1 MPLNLEIL
9 MKNLVRRTSSFT
21 REQGKKLIKEAYI
34 KDVKGKSIDGVY
46 HIYGRVLN
54 EDKNW
59 DYDTHLKINMKNNEI
74 IGVNCSCETFKEN
87 SKQVKN
93 YMCKHIS
100 ATGDAFYSLAK
111 KKIASKKPMIKVE
124 NRLVKENEKNNEQ
137 QEKRF
142 LSLDISIKHMVKE
155 GIQFF
160 NCEFRIGVGN
170 SNLILD
176 LKDFLYKN
184 SLKKPLKFNDSFTY
198 NPLKDDFL
206 KEDKRILQFIG
217 ANSDK
222 INGRYLRLR
231 QNSLKDFLKLI
242 DEKKK
247 INFNFNS
254 INYEVKVRKENVPV
268 ALTLKEGKEGFIL
281 SHHKKFPVILNNTGD
296 VMFFDRN
303 LYLPRKRQ
311 LEYYIPIHK
320 LFLKNNTITYKKT
333 LENLKNL
340 LEELKNISKNIVLD
354 ENVKIF
360 KEKLMKTTFYF
371 YENKG
376 EIYCNVKID
385 YCGYIIDL
393 IRDEKDN
400 SFLRDLK
407 SEKYIEF
414 QLERFKFIKREE
426 DFCFIGDEEAM
437 YDFFS
442 KGLKKIKEHGD
453 VILSKELQEFKVI
466 DSSLIS
472 SELSE
477 LINFYKLKF
486 DFGDFNIQELRESID
501 AMKNGKRFYKT
512 KKTYLDLEEP
522 GIIHFLNLLED
533 LGLDNISN
541 NEINIDKSKVLY
553 IQEKLKD
560 RNLSFIKGGKVLQEI
575 VNKLLNKEFKRKLVP
590 KALNAELRSY
600 QKEGFKWINEIT
612 DLGFG
617 GVLADDMGLGK
628 TLQIIAFLLSQKK
641 SKSIV
646 VVPTSVIYNWM
657 DEFEKFAP
665 SLRIGLVHG
674 SKTRRDKVLND
685 FKRSLGI
692 KLDYMDTFEGLDL
705 DEEENINNSK
715 EGKNKSNDKNKTKKS
730 SKSYERYDILL
741 TTYGTLKNDEEAY
754 DNLSFDYCIIDEA
767 QNIKNPSAQATLSVK
782 KIKSR
787 CNIALTGTPIENNL
801 MELWSIFDFVMP
813 GYLFT
818 KERFRERFILDENNL
833 DELKSLITPFILRR
847 LKEDVL
853 SELPEKLEK
862 KYLVEMKGKQ
872 KQIYNSYVKAIKT
885 KLNESKI
892 SGKIGNE
899 KINLF
904 AYLTKLREIC
914 LDPSIVIPEY
924 NGGSGKLIV
933 VKEIVKDASES
944 GKKILLF
951 SQFTSVL
958 KKIEDDFKREGI
970 SHLYLDGGTSAK
982 ERVERVKKFNED
994 ESIKVFLISLKAG
1007 GVGLNLTSASVVI
1020 HFDPWWNPAVEDQA
1034 TDRAHRFGQENRVE
1048 VIKLVAKDT
1057 IEEKIVLMQEDKREL
1072 IQSLM
1077 DGKTMDGKG
1086 LKRLTE
1092 EEIAKLFE

>member
-1 MPLNLEIL
+1 MQ
-9 MKNLVRRTSSFT
+9 KN
-21 REQGKKLIKEAYI
+21 KL
-34 KDVKGKSIDGVY
+34 KS
-46 HIYGRVLN
+46 
-54 EDKNW
+54 
-59 DYDTHLKINMKNNEI
+59 NN
-74 IGVNCSCETFKEN
+74 
-87 SKQVKN
+87 
-93 YMCKHIS
+93 
-100 ATGDAFYSLAK
+100 
-111 KKIASKKPMIKVE
+111 KPK
-124 NRLVKENEKNNEQ
+124 LVKEKNEEHKG

-142 LSLDISIKHMVKE
+142 LSLDINIKHMVKE
-155 GIQFF
+155 GITLF
-160 NCEFRIGVGN
+160 NCEFRIGAGN
-170 SNLILD
+170 LNLILD

-184 SLKKPLKFNDSFTY
+184 SLKKPLKFNDGFTY
-198 NPLKDDFL
+198 NPLKDEFL
-206 KEDKRILQFIG
+206 DEDKRVLQFVASHKDMI
-217 ANSDK
+217 S
-222 INGRYLRLR
+222 GRYLRLK
-231 QNSLKDFLKLI
+231 QNNLKDFLKLI

-254 INYEVKVRKENVPV
+254 INYEVKVKKENVPV

-281 SHHKKFPVILNNTGD
+281 NHHKKFPIILNNSGD

-320 LFLKNNTITYKKT
+320 LFLKNNTITYKKN
-333 LENLKNL
+333 LENLRSL

-354 ENVKIF
+354 ENIRVF
-360 KEKLMKTTFYF
+360 KEKLMKTTFNLYK
-371 YENKG
+371 NK
-376 EIYCNVKID
+376 EKIYCNVKID

-426 DFCFIGDEEAM
+426 DFCFIGSEEEI
-437 YDFFS
+437 YELFS
-442 KGLKKIKEHGD
+442 KGIKRLRELGEVLLSEELK
-453 VILSKELQEFKVI
+453 EFKVL

-472 SELSE
+472 SELKE
-477 LINFYKLKF
+477 LSNFYKLKF
-486 DFGDFNIQELRESID
+486 DFGDFELRELRESIE
-501 AMKNGKRFYKT
+501 AMKRGDRFYRT
-512 KKTYLDLEEP
+512 KKVYLDLEDP
-522 GIIHFLNLLED
+522 GIVNFLNLLDD
-533 LGLDNISN
+533 LGLENIKDN
-541 NEINIDKSKVLY
+541 EVYIDKSKVLY

-560 RNLSFIKGGKVLQEI
+560 RTLSFIKGGNVLQEI
-575 VNKLLNKEFKRKLVP
+575 VGKLLNKEFKRKLVP
-590 KALNAELRSY
+590 KALNAELRPY

-665 SLRIGLVHG
+665 SIRIGLVHG
-674 SKTRRDKVLND
+674 SKSKRDKVLRD
-685 FKRSLGI
+685 FKRGLGI
-692 KLDYMDTFEGLDL
+692 KI
-705 DEEENINNSK
+705 EEENLK
-715 EGKNKSNDKNKTKKS
+715 E
-730 SKSYERYDILL
+730 KSYEKYDVLL
-741 TTYGTLKNDEEAY
+741 TTYGTLKNDEKAY
-754 DNLSFDYCIIDEA
+754 ENLSFDYCIIDEA

-782 KIKSR
+782 NIKSR

-818 KERFRERFILDENNL
+818 KDRFRERFILDESNL
-833 DELKSLITPFILRR
+833 SELKYLITPFILRR
-847 LKEDVL
+847 LKEEVL

-872 KQIYNSYVKAIKT
+872 KQLYSFYVKAIKNQ
-885 KLNESKI
+885 LNENKSSEK
-892 SGKIGNE
+892 SGRD

-914 LDPSIVIPEY
+914 LDPSIVVPDY
-924 NGGSGKLIV
+924 KGGSSKLTV
-933 VKEIVKDASES
+933 VREIVKDASES

-958 KKIEDDFKREGI
+958 QKIEEDFKKEDI
-970 SHLYLDGGTSAK
+970 SYLYLDGGTSAK
-982 ERVERVKKFNED
+982 DRVERVKKFNED
-994 ESIKVFLISLKAG
+994 SNIKVFLISLKAG

-1020 HFDPWWNPAVEDQA
+1020 HFDPWWNPSVEDQA
-1034 TDRAHRFGQENRVE
+1034 TDRVHRFGQENKVE

-1092 EEIAKLFE
+1092 EEISKLFE

>member
-1 MPLNLEIL
+1 MNLDIL

-21 REQGKKLIKEAYI
+21 REQGKKLIKEAYV
-34 KDVKGKSIDGVY
+34 KDVRGKSIDGIY
-46 HIYGRVLN
+46 HIYGSVLN
-54 EDKNW
+54 DDKNW
-59 DYDTHLKINMKNNEI
+59 DYNTHIKINMKNSDI
-74 IGVNCSCETFKEN
+74 VGTNCSCETFKEN
-87 SKQVKN
+87 SKHIKN
-93 YMCKHIS
+93 YVCKHIS
-100 ATGDAFYSLAK
+100 ATNDVFYSLAK
-111 KKIASKKPMIKVE
+111 KKMQNNKLKSNNKTQ
-124 NRLVKENEKNNEQ
+124 LVKEKNEEHKG

-142 LSLDISIKHMVKE
+142 LSLDINIKHMVKE
-155 GIQFF
+155 GITLF
-160 NCEFRIGVGN
+160 NCEFRIGAGN
-170 SNLILD
+170 LNLILD

-184 SLKKPLKFNDSFTY
+184 SLKKPLKFNDGFTY
-198 NPLKDDFL
+198 NPLKDEFL
-206 KEDKRILQFIG
+206 EEDKRVLQFVASHKDMI
-217 ANSDK
+217 S
-222 INGRYLRLR
+222 GRYLRIK
-231 QNSLKDFLKLI
+231 QNNLKDFLKLV

-254 INYEVKVRKENVPV
+254 INYEVKVKKENVPV
-268 ALTLKEGKEGFIL
+268 ALTLKEGKEGFVL
-281 SHHKKFPVILNNTGD
+281 SHHKKFPVLLNNLGD

-320 LFLKNNTITYKKT
+320 LFLKNNTITYKKS
-333 LENLKNL
+333 LESLRNL

-354 ENVKIF
+354 ENVRVF
-360 KEKLMKTTFYF
+360 KEKLMKTTFNLYKT
-371 YENKG
+371 EEK
-376 EIYCNVKID
+376 IYCNVKID

-426 DFCFIGDEEAM
+426 DFCFIGNEEEM
-437 YDFFS
+437 YELLS
-442 KGLKKIKEHGD
+442 KGIKRLREFGEVLLSEELK
-453 VILSKELQEFKVI
+453 EFKVL

-472 SELSE
+472 SELIE
-477 LINFYKLKF
+477 LSNFYKLKF
-486 DFGDFNIQELRESID
+486 DFGDFELRELRESIE
-501 AMKNGKRFYKT
+501 AMKKGDRFYRT
-512 KKTYLDLEEP
+512 KKVYLDLEDP
-522 GIIHFLNLLED
+522 GIINFLNLLED
-533 LGLDNISN
+533 LGLKNIKDN
-541 NEINIDKSKVLY
+541 EVYIDKSKVLY

-560 RNLSFIKGGKVLQEI
+560 RNLSFIKGGNVLQEI
-575 VNKLLNKEFKRKLVP
+575 VGKLLNKEFKRKLVP
-590 KALNAELRSY
+590 KALNAELRPY

-665 SLRIGLVHG
+665 SIRIGLVHG
-674 SKTRRDKVLND
+674 SKSKRDKVLRD
-685 FKRSLGI
+685 FKRGLGI
-692 KLDYMDTFEGLDL
+692 KI
-705 DEEENINNSK
+705 EEENLK
-715 EGKNKSNDKNKTKKS
+715 E
-730 SKSYERYDILL
+730 KSYEKYDVLL
-741 TTYGTLKNDEEAY
+741 TTYGTLKNDEKAY
-754 DNLSFDYCIIDEA
+754 ENLSFDYCIIDEA
-767 QNIKNPSAQATLSVK
+767 QNIKNPVAQATLSVK
-782 KIKSR
+782 NIKSR

-818 KERFRERFILDENNL
+818 KDRFRERFILDESNL
-833 DELKSLITPFILRR
+833 SELKSLITPFILRR

-872 KQIYNSYVKAIKT
+872 KQLYSFYVKAIKNQ
-885 KLNESKI
+885 LNENKSSEK
-892 SGKIGNE
+892 SGRD

-914 LDPSIVIPEY
+914 LDPSLVVPDY
-924 NGGSGKLIV
+924 TGGSSKLTVI
-933 VKEIVKDASES
+933 KEIVKDASES

-958 KKIEDDFKREGI
+958 QKIEEDFKKEDI
-970 SHLYLDGGTSAK
+970 SYLYLDGGTSAK
-982 ERVERVKKFNED
+982 DRVERVKKFNED
-994 ESIKVFLISLKAG
+994 SNIKVFLISLKAG
-1007 GVGLNLTSASVVI
+1007 GVGLNLTSASMVI

-1034 TDRAHRFGQENRVE
+1034 TDRAHRFGQENKVE

-1092 EEIAKLFE
+1092 EEISKLFE

>member
-1 MPLNLEIL
+1 MPLNLDIF

-21 REQGKKLIKEAYI
+21 REQGKKLIKEAYV
-34 KDVKGKSIDGVY
+34 KDVKGKCIDGIY
-46 HIYGRVLN
+46 HIYGSVLN
-54 EDKNW
+54 DDKNW
-59 DYDTHLKINMKNNEI
+59 DYNTHIKINMQNSDI
-74 IGVNCSCETFKEN
+74 IGTNCSCETFKEN
-87 SKQVKN
+87 SKHIKN
-93 YMCKHIS
+93 YVCKHIS
-100 ATGDAFYSLAK
+100 ATNDVFYSLAK
-111 KKIASKKPMIKVE
+111 KKMQKNKLKSNNKPK
-124 NRLVKENEKNNEQ
+124 LVKEKNEEHKGK
-137 QEKRF
+137 EKRF
-142 LSLDISIKHMVKE
+142 LSLDINIKHMVKE
-155 GIQFF
+155 GITLF
-160 NCEFRIGVGN
+160 NCEFRIGTGN
-170 SNLILD
+170 LNLILD

-184 SLKKPLKFNDSFTY
+184 SLKKPLKFNDGFTY
-198 NPLKDDFL
+198 NPLKDEFL
-206 KEDKRILQFIG
+206 DEDKRVLQFVASHKDVVI
-217 ANSDK
+217 
-222 INGRYLRLR
+222 GRYLRLK
-231 QNSLKDFLKLI
+231 QNNLKDFLKLV

-254 INYEVKVRKENVPV
+254 INYEVKVKKENVPV
-268 ALTLKEGKEGFIL
+268 ALTLKEGKEGFVL
-281 SHHKKFPVILNNTGD
+281 SHHKKFPVILNNSGD

-320 LFLKNNTITYKKT
+320 LFLKNNTITYKKS
-333 LENLKNL
+333 LENLRSL

-354 ENVKIF
+354 ENIRVF
-360 KEKLMKTTFYF
+360 KEKLMKTTFNLYKT
-371 YENKG
+371 KG
-376 EIYCNVKID
+376 RIYCNVKID

-426 DFCFIGDEEAM
+426 DFCFIGSEEEM
-437 YDFFS
+437 YELFS
-442 KGLKKIKEHGD
+442 KGIKRLRELGEVLLSEELK
-453 VILSKELQEFKVI
+453 EFKVL

-472 SELSE
+472 SELKE
-477 LINFYKLKF
+477 LSNFYKLKF
-486 DFGDFNIQELRESID
+486 DFGDFELRELRESID
-501 AMKNGKRFYKT
+501 AMKRGDRFYRT
-512 KKTYLDLEEP
+512 KKVYLDLEDP
-522 GIIHFLNLLED
+522 GIVNFLNLLDD
-533 LGLDNISN
+533 LGLENINDN
-541 NEINIDKSKVLY
+541 EVYIDKSKVLY

-560 RNLSFIKGGKVLQEI
+560 RNLSFIKGGNVLQEI
-575 VNKLLNKEFKRKLVP
+575 VGKLLNKEFKRKLVP
-590 KALNAELRSY
+590 KALNAELRPY

-665 SLRIGLVHG
+665 SIRIGLVHG
-674 SKTRRDKVLND
+674 SKSKRDKVLRE
-685 FKRSLGI
+685 FKRGLGI
-692 KLDYMDTFEGLDL
+692 KL
-705 DEEENINNSK
+705 EEDNLK
-715 EGKNKSNDKNKTKKS
+715 E
-730 SKSYERYDILL
+730 KSYEKYDVLL
-741 TTYGTLKNDEEAY
+741 TTYGTLKNDEKAY
-754 DNLSFDYCIIDEA
+754 ENLSFDYCIIDEA
-767 QNIKNPSAQATLSVK
+767 QNIKNPAAQATLSVK
-782 KIKSR
+782 NIKSR

-818 KERFRERFILDENNL
+818 KERFRERFILDESNL
-833 DELKSLITPFILRR
+833 SELKYLITPFILRR

-872 KQIYNSYVKAIKT
+872 KQLYSFYVKAIKNQ
-885 KLNESKI
+885 LNENKSSEK
-892 SGKIGNE
+892 SGRD

-904 AYLTKLREIC
+904 SYLTKLRKIC
-914 LDPSIVIPEY
+914 LDPSLVVPDY
-924 NGGSGKLIV
+924 TGGSSKLTV

-958 KKIEDDFKREGI
+958 QKIEEDFKKEDI
-970 SHLYLDGGTSAK
+970 SYLYLDGGTSAK
-982 ERVERVKKFNED
+982 DRVERVKKFNED
-994 ESIKVFLISLKAG
+994 SNIKVFLISLKAG

-1034 TDRAHRFGQENRVE
+1034 TDRAHRFGQENKVE

-1092 EEIAKLFE
+1092 EEISKLFE

>member
-1 MPLNLEIL
+1 

-21 REQGKKLIKEAYI
+21 REQGKKLIKEAYV
-34 KDVKGKSIDGVY
+34 KDVKGKCIDGIY
-46 HIYGRVLN
+46 HIYGSVLN
-54 EDKNW
+54 DDKNW
-59 DYDTHLKINMKNNEI
+59 DYNTHIKINMQNSDI
-74 IGVNCSCETFKEN
+74 IGTNCSCETFKEN
-87 SKQVKN
+87 SKHIKN
-93 YMCKHIS
+93 YVCRHIS
-100 ATGDAFYSLAK
+100 ATNDVFYSLAK
-111 KKIASKKPMIKVE
+111 KKMQKNKLKSNNKPK
-124 NRLVKENEKNNEQ
+124 LVKEKNEEHKGK
-137 QEKRF
+137 EKRF
-142 LSLDISIKHMVKE
+142 LSLDINIKRMVKE
-155 GIQFF
+155 GITLF
-160 NCEFRIGVGN
+160 NCEFRIGTGN
-170 SNLILD
+170 LNLILD

-184 SLKKPLKFNDSFTY
+184 SLKKPLKFNDGFTY
-198 NPLKDDFL
+198 NPLKDEFL
-206 KEDKRILQFIG
+206 DEDKRVLQFVASHKDMI
-217 ANSDK
+217 S
-222 INGRYLRLR
+222 GRYLRLK
-231 QNSLKDFLKLI
+231 QNNLKDFLKLV

-254 INYEVKVRKENVPV
+254 INYEVKVKKENVPV
-268 ALTLKEGKEGFIL
+268 ALTLKEGKEGFVL
-281 SHHKKFPVILNNTGD
+281 SHHKKFPVILNNSGD

-320 LFLKNNTITYKKT
+320 LFLKNNTITYKKS
-333 LENLKNL
+333 LENLRSL

-354 ENVKIF
+354 ENIRVF
-360 KEKLMKTTFYF
+360 KEKLMKTTFNLYKT
-371 YENKG
+371 KG
-376 EIYCNVKID
+376 RIYCNVKID

-426 DFCFIGDEEAM
+426 DFCFIGSEEEM
-437 YDFFS
+437 YELFS
-442 KGLKKIKEHGD
+442 KGIKRLRELGEVLLSEELK
-453 VILSKELQEFKVI
+453 EFKVL

-472 SELSE
+472 SELKE
-477 LINFYKLKF
+477 LSNFYKLKF
-486 DFGDFNIQELRESID
+486 DFGDFELRELRESID
-501 AMKNGKRFYKT
+501 AMKRGDRFYRT
-512 KKTYLDLEEP
+512 KKVYLDLEDP
-522 GIIHFLNLLED
+522 GIVNFLNLLED
-533 LGLDNISN
+533 LGLENINDN
-541 NEINIDKSKVLY
+541 EVYIDKSKVLY

-560 RNLSFIKGGKVLQEI
+560 RNLSFIKGGNVLQEI
-575 VNKLLNKEFKRKLVP
+575 VGKLLNKEFKRKLVP
-590 KALNAELRSY
+590 KALNAELRPY

-665 SLRIGLVHG
+665 SIRIGLVHG
-674 SKTRRDKVLND
+674 SKSKRDKVLRE
-685 FKRSLGI
+685 FKRGLGI
-692 KLDYMDTFEGLDL
+692 KI
-705 DEEENINNSK
+705 EEDNLK
-715 EGKNKSNDKNKTKKS
+715 E
-730 SKSYERYDILL
+730 KSYEKYDVLL
-741 TTYGTLKNDEEAY
+741 TTYGTLKNDEKAY
-754 DNLSFDYCIIDEA
+754 ENLSFDYCIIDEA
-767 QNIKNPSAQATLSVK
+767 QNIKNPAAQATLSVK
-782 KIKSR
+782 NIKSR

-818 KERFRERFILDENNL
+818 KERFRERFILDESNL
-833 DELKSLITPFILRR
+833 SELKYLITPFILRR

-872 KQIYNSYVKAIKT
+872 KQLYSFYVKAIKNQ
-885 KLNESKI
+885 LNENKSSEK
-892 SGKIGNE
+892 SGRD

-904 AYLTKLREIC
+904 SYLTKLREIC
-914 LDPSIVIPEY
+914 LDPSLVVPDY
-924 NGGSGKLIV
+924 TGGSSKLTV

-958 KKIEDDFKREGI
+958 KKIEEDFKKEDI
-970 SHLYLDGGTSAK
+970 SYLYLDGGTSAK
-982 ERVERVKKFNED
+982 DRVERVKKFNED
-994 ESIKVFLISLKAG
+994 SNIKVFLISLKAG

-1034 TDRAHRFGQENRVE
+1034 TDRAHRFGQENKVE

-1092 EEIAKLFE
+1092 EEISKLFE

>member
-1 MPLNLEIL
+1 MNLDIF

-21 REQGKKLIKEAYI
+21 REQGKKLIKEAYV
-34 KDVKGKSIDGVY
+34 KDVRGKNIDGIY
-46 HIYGRVLN
+46 HIYGNVLN
-54 EDKNW
+54 DDKNW
-59 DYDTHLKINMKNNEI
+59 DYNTHIKINMKNSDI
-74 IGVNCSCETFKEN
+74 IGTNCSCETFKEN
-87 SKQVKN
+87 SKHIKN
-93 YMCKHIS
+93 YVCKHIS
-100 ATGDAFYSLAK
+100 ATNDVFYSLVRK
-111 KKIASKKPMIKVE
+111 KVQNNKLSNNKTQ
-124 NRLVKENEKNNEQ
+124 LVKEKNDEYKG

-142 LSLDISIKHMVKE
+142 LSLDINIKHMVKE
-155 GIQFF
+155 GITLF
-160 NCEFRIGVGN
+160 NCEFRIGAGN
-170 SNLILD
+170 LNLILD

-184 SLKKPLKFNDSFTY
+184 SLKKPLKFNDGFTY
-198 NPLKDDFL
+198 NPLRDEFL
-206 KEDKRILQFIG
+206 EEDKRVLQFVASHKDMI
-217 ANSDK
+217 S
-222 INGRYLRLR
+222 GRYLRLK
-231 QNSLKDFLKLI
+231 QNNLKDFLKLI

-247 INFNFNS
+247 IKFNFNS
-254 INYEVKVRKENVPV
+254 INYEVKVKKENVPV

-281 SHHKKFPVILNNTGD
+281 SHHKKFPVLLNNLGD

-320 LFLKNNTITYKKT
+320 LFLKNNTITYKKS
-333 LENLKNL
+333 LESLRNL

-354 ENVKIF
+354 ENVRAF
-360 KEKLMKTTFYF
+360 KEKLMKTTFNLYKT
-371 YENKG
+371 EGK
-376 EIYCNVKID
+376 IYCNVKID

-426 DFCFIGDEEAM
+426 DFCFIGNEEEM
-437 YDFFS
+437 YELFS
-442 KGLKKIKEHGD
+442 KGIKRLKEFGE
-453 VILSKELQEFKVI
+453 VLLSEELKEFKVL

-472 SELSE
+472 SEFIELS
-477 LINFYKLKF
+477 NFYKLKF
-486 DFGDFNIQELRESID
+486 DFGDFELRELRESIE
-501 AMKNGKRFYKT
+501 AMKKGERFYRT
-512 KKTYLDLEEP
+512 KKVYLDLEDP
-522 GIIHFLNLLED
+522 GIVNFLNLLED
-533 LGLDNISN
+533 LGLENIKDN
-541 NEINIDKSKVLY
+541 EVYIDKSKVLY

-560 RNLSFIKGGKVLQEI
+560 RSLSFIKGGNVLQEI
-575 VNKLLNKEFKRKLVP
+575 VGKLLNKEFKRKLVP
-590 KALNAELRSY
+590 KALNAELRPY

-628 TLQIIAFLLSQKK
+628 TIQIIAFLLSQKK

-665 SLRIGLVHG
+665 SIRVGLVHG
-674 SKTRRDKVLND
+674 SKSKRDRVLRD
-685 FKRSLGI
+685 FKRGLGI
-692 KLDYMDTFEGLDL
+692 KI
-705 DEEENINNSK
+705 EEENLK
-715 EGKNKSNDKNKTKKS
+715 E
-730 SKSYERYDILL
+730 KSYEKYDVLL
-741 TTYGTLKNDEEAY
+741 TTYGTLKNDEKAY
-754 DNLSFDYCIIDEA
+754 ESLSFDYCIIDEA
-767 QNIKNPSAQATLSVK
+767 QNIKNPAAQATLSVK
-782 KIKSR
+782 NIKSR

-813 GYLFT
+813 GYLFA
-818 KERFRERFILDENNL
+818 KERFRERFILDESNL
-833 DELKSLITPFILRR
+833 SELKSLITPFILRR

-872 KQIYNSYVKAIKT
+872 KQLYSFYVKAIKNE
-885 KLNESKI
+885 LNENKVYEK
-892 SGKIGNE
+892 SGKN

-914 LDPSIVIPEY
+914 LDPSIVVPDYKGE
-924 NGGSGKLIV
+924 SSKLTV

-958 KKIEDDFKREGI
+958 KKIEEDFKKEDI
-970 SHLYLDGGTSAK
+970 SYLYLDGGTSAK

-994 ESIKVFLISLKAG
+994 SNIKVFLISLKAG

-1034 TDRAHRFGQENRVE
+1034 TDRAHRFGQENKVE

-1092 EEIAKLFE
+1092 EEISKLFE

>member
-1 MPLNLEIL
+1 MNLDIF

-21 REQGKKLIKEAYI
+21 REQGKKLIQEAYV
-34 KDVKGKSIDGVY
+34 KDVKGKSIDGIY
-46 HIYGRVLN
+46 HIYGSVLN
-54 EDKNW
+54 DDKNW
-59 DYDTHLKINMKNNEI
+59 DYNTHIKINMKNSDI
-74 IGVNCSCETFKEN
+74 MGTNCSCETFKEN
-87 SKQVKN
+87 SKHIKN
-93 YMCKHIS
+93 YVCKHIS
-100 ATGDAFYSLAK
+100 ATNDVFYSLAK
-111 KKIASKKPMIKVE
+111 KKMQKNKLKSNNKPK
-124 NRLVKENEKNNEQ
+124 LVKEKNEEHKGK
-137 QEKRF
+137 EKRF
-142 LSLDISIKHMVKE
+142 LSLDINIKHMVKD
-155 GIQFF
+155 GVTLF
-160 NCEFRIGVGN
+160 NCEFRIGAGN
-170 SNLILD
+170 LNLILD

-184 SLKKPLKFNDSFTY
+184 SLKKPLKFNDGFTY
-198 NPLKDDFL
+198 NPLKDEFL
-206 KEDKRILQFIG
+206 DEDKRVLQFVASHKDMI
-217 ANSDK
+217 S
-222 INGRYLRLR
+222 GRYLRLK
-231 QNSLKDFLKLI
+231 QNNLKDFLKLI

-254 INYEVKVRKENVPV
+254 INYEVKVKKENVPV
-268 ALTLKEGKEGFIL
+268 ALTLKEGKEGFVL
-281 SHHKKFPVILNNTGD
+281 SHHKKFPVILNNLGD

-320 LFLKNNTITYKKT
+320 LFLKNNTITYKKS
-333 LENLKNL
+333 LESLRNL

-354 ENVKIF
+354 ENVRVF
-360 KEKLMKTTFYF
+360 KEKLMKTTFNLYKT
-371 YENKG
+371 EGK
-376 EIYCNVKID
+376 IYCNVKID

-426 DFCFIGDEEAM
+426 DFCFIGSEEEM
-437 YDFFS
+437 YELFS
-442 KGLKKIKEHGD
+442 KGIKRLRELGEVLLSEELK
-453 VILSKELQEFKVI
+453 EFKVL

-472 SELSE
+472 SELIE
-477 LINFYKLKF
+477 LSNFYKLKF
-486 DFGDFNIQELRESID
+486 DFGDFELRELRESIE
-501 AMKNGKRFYKT
+501 AMKKGDRFYRT
-512 KKTYLDLEEP
+512 KKVYLDLEDP
-522 GIIHFLNLLED
+522 GIVNFLNLLED
-533 LGLDNISN
+533 LGLENIKDN
-541 NEINIDKSKVLY
+541 EVYIDKSKVLY

-560 RNLSFIKGGKVLQEI
+560 RNLSFIKGGNVLQEI
-575 VNKLLNKEFKRKLVP
+575 VGKLLNKEFKRKLVP
-590 KALNAELRSY
+590 KALNVELRPY

-665 SLRIGLVHG
+665 SIRIGLVHG
-674 SKTRRDKVLND
+674 SKSKRDKVLRD
-685 FKRSLGI
+685 FKRGLGI
-692 KLDYMDTFEGLDL
+692 KI
-705 DEEENINNSK
+705 EEENLK
-715 EGKNKSNDKNKTKKS
+715 E
-730 SKSYERYDILL
+730 KSYEKYDVLL
-741 TTYGTLKNDEEAY
+741 TTYGTLKNDEKAY
-754 DNLSFDYCIIDEA
+754 ENLSFDYCIIDEA
-767 QNIKNPSAQATLSVK
+767 QNIKNPAAQATLSVK
-782 KIKSR
+782 NIKSR

-818 KERFRERFILDENNL
+818 KERFRERFILDESNL
-833 DELKSLITPFILRR
+833 SELKSLITPFILRR

-872 KQIYNSYVKAIKT
+872 KQLYSFYVKAIKNQ
-885 KLNESKI
+885 LNENKSSEK
-892 SGKIGNE
+892 SGRD

-914 LDPSIVIPEY
+914 LDPSLVVPDY
-924 NGGSGKLIV
+924 TGGSSKLTV

-958 KKIEDDFKREGI
+958 KKIEDDFKKEDI
-970 SHLYLDGGTSAK
+970 SYLYLDGGTSAK
-982 ERVERVKKFNED
+982 DRVERVKKFNED
-994 ESIKVFLISLKAG
+994 SNIKVFLISLKAG

-1034 TDRAHRFGQENRVE
+1034 TDRAHRFGQENKVE

-1092 EEIAKLFE
+1092 EEISKLFE

>member
-1 MPLNLEIL
+1 MNLDIF

-21 REQGKKLIKEAYI
+21 REQGKKLIQEAYV
-34 KDVKGKSIDGVY
+34 KDVKGKSIDGIY
-46 HIYGRVLN
+46 HIYGSVLN
-54 EDKNW
+54 DDKNW
-59 DYDTHLKINMKNNEI
+59 DYNTHIKINMQNSDI
-74 IGVNCSCETFKEN
+74 MGTNCSCETFKEN
-87 SKQVKN
+87 SKHIKN
-93 YMCKHIS
+93 YVCKHIS
-100 ATGDAFYSLAK
+100 ATNDVFYSLAK
-111 KKIASKKPMIKVE
+111 KKMQKNKLKSNNKPK
-124 NRLVKENEKNNEQ
+124 LVKEKNEEHKG

-142 LSLDISIKHMVKE
+142 LSLDINIKHMLKE
-155 GIQFF
+155 GITLF
-160 NCEFRIGVGN
+160 NCEFRIGTGN
-170 SNLILD
+170 LNLILD

-184 SLKKPLKFNDSFTY
+184 SLKKPLKFNDGFTY
-198 NPLKDDFL
+198 NPLKDEFL
-206 KEDKRILQFIG
+206 DEDKRVLQFVASHKDMI
-217 ANSDK
+217 S
-222 INGRYLRLR
+222 GRYLRLK
-231 QNSLKDFLKLI
+231 QNNLKDFLKLI

-254 INYEVKVRKENVPV
+254 INYEVKVKKENVPV

-281 SHHKKFPVILNNTGD
+281 SHHKKFPIILNNSGD

-320 LFLKNNTITYKKT
+320 LFLKNNTITYKKS
-333 LENLKNL
+333 LENLRSL

-354 ENVKIF
+354 ENIRVF
-360 KEKLMKTTFYF
+360 KEKLMKTTFNLYK
-371 YENKG
+371 NK
-376 EIYCNVKID
+376 EKVYCNVKID

-426 DFCFIGDEEAM
+426 DFCFIGSEEEI
-437 YDFFS
+437 YELLS
-442 KGLKKIKEHGD
+442 KGIKK
-453 VILSKELQEFKVI
+453 LKELGEVLLSEELKAFKVL
-466 DSSLIS
+466 DSSFIS
-472 SELSE
+472 SELIE
-477 LINFYKLKF
+477 LSNFYKLKF
-486 DFGDFNIQELRESID
+486 DFGNFELRELMESIE
-501 AMKNGKRFYKT
+501 AMKRGDHFYRTNKV
-512 KKTYLDLEEP
+512 YLDLEDP
-522 GIIHFLNLLED
+522 GIVNFLNLLDD
-533 LGLDNISN
+533 LGLENIKDN
-541 NEINIDKSKVLY
+541 EVYIDKSKVLY

-560 RNLSFIKGGKVLQEI
+560 RNLSFIKGGNVLQEI
-575 VNKLLNKEFKRKLVP
+575 VGKLLNKEFKRKLVP
-590 KALNAELRSY
+590 KALNAELRPY

-665 SLRIGLVHG
+665 SIRVGLVHG
-674 SKTRRDKVLND
+674 SKSKRDKVLRD
-685 FKRSLGI
+685 FKRGLGI
-692 KLDYMDTFEGLDL
+692 KI
-705 DEEENINNSK
+705 EESNLK
-715 EGKNKSNDKNKTKKS
+715 E
-730 SKSYERYDILL
+730 KSYEKYDVLL
-741 TTYGTLKNDEEAY
+741 TTYGTLKNDEKAY
-754 DNLSFDYCIIDEA
+754 ENLSFDYCIIDEA
-767 QNIKNPSAQATLSVK
+767 QNIKNPAAQATLSVK
-782 KIKSR
+782 NIKSK

-818 KERFRERFILDENNL
+818 KERFRERFILDESNL
-833 DELKSLITPFILRR
+833 SELKSLITPFILRR

-872 KQIYNSYVKAIKT
+872 KQLYSFYVNAIKNQ
-885 KLNESKI
+885 LNENKSSEK
-892 SGKIGNE
+892 SGRD

-914 LDPSIVIPEY
+914 LDPSIVVPDY
-924 NGGSGKLIV
+924 TGGSSKLTV
-933 VKEIVKDASES
+933 VREIVKDASES

-958 KKIEDDFKREGI
+958 QKIEEDFKKEDI
-970 SHLYLDGGTSAK
+970 SYLYLDGGTSAK
-982 ERVERVKKFNED
+982 DRVERVKKFND
-994 ESIKVFLISLKAG
+994 DSNIKVFLISLKAG

-1034 TDRAHRFGQENRVE
+1034 TDRAHRFGQENKVE

-1077 DGKTMDGKG
+1077 DGKTMDGKV

-1092 EEIAKLFE
+1092 EEISKLFE

>member
-1 MPLNLEIL
+1 MPLNLDIF

-21 REQGKKLIKEAYI
+21 REQGKKLIKEAYV
-34 KDVKGKSIDGVY
+34 KDVKGKCIDGIY
-46 HIYGRVLN
+46 HIYGSVLN
-54 EDKNW
+54 DDKNW
-59 DYDTHLKINMKNNEI
+59 DYNTHIKINMQNSDI
-74 IGVNCSCETFKEN
+74 IGTNCSCETFKEN
-87 SKQVKN
+87 SKHIKN
-93 YMCKHIS
+93 YVCRHIS
-100 ATGDAFYSLAK
+100 ATNDVFYSLAK
-111 KKIASKKPMIKVE
+111 KKMQKNKLKSNNKPK
-124 NRLVKENEKNNEQ
+124 LVKEKNEEHKGK
-137 QEKRF
+137 EKRF
-142 LSLDISIKHMVKE
+142 LSLDINIKRMVKE
-155 GIQFF
+155 GITLF
-160 NCEFRIGVGN
+160 NCEFRIGTGN
-170 SNLILD
+170 LNLILD

-184 SLKKPLKFNDSFTY
+184 SLKKPLKFNDGFTY
-198 NPLKDDFL
+198 NPLKDEFL
-206 KEDKRILQFIG
+206 DEDKRVLQFVASHKDMI
-217 ANSDK
+217 S
-222 INGRYLRLR
+222 GRYLRLK
-231 QNSLKDFLKLI
+231 QNNLKDFLKLV

-254 INYEVKVRKENVPV
+254 INYEVKVKKENVPV
-268 ALTLKEGKEGFIL
+268 ALTLKEGKEGFVL
-281 SHHKKFPVILNNTGD
+281 SHHKKFPVILNNSGD

-320 LFLKNNTITYKKT
+320 LFLKNNTITYKKS
-333 LENLKNL
+333 LENLRSL

-354 ENVKIF
+354 ENIRVF
-360 KEKLMKTTFYF
+360 KEKLMKTTFNLYKT
-371 YENKG
+371 KG
-376 EIYCNVKID
+376 RIYCNVKID

-426 DFCFIGDEEAM
+426 DFCFIGSEEEM
-437 YDFFS
+437 YELFS
-442 KGLKKIKEHGD
+442 KGIKRLRELGEVLLSEELK
-453 VILSKELQEFKVI
+453 EFKVL

-472 SELSE
+472 SELKE
-477 LINFYKLKF
+477 LSNFYKLKF
-486 DFGDFNIQELRESID
+486 DFGDFELRELRESID
-501 AMKNGKRFYKT
+501 AMKRGDRFYRT
-512 KKTYLDLEEP
+512 KKVYLDLEDP
-522 GIIHFLNLLED
+522 GIVNFLNLLED
-533 LGLDNISN
+533 LGLENINDN
-541 NEINIDKSKVLY
+541 EVYIDKSKVLY

-560 RNLSFIKGGKVLQEI
+560 RNLSFIKGGNVLQEI
-575 VNKLLNKEFKRKLVP
+575 VGKLLNKEFKRKLVP
-590 KALNAELRSY
+590 KALNAELRPY

-665 SLRIGLVHG
+665 SIRIGLVHG
-674 SKTRRDKVLND
+674 SKSKRDKVLRE
-685 FKRSLGI
+685 FKRGLGI
-692 KLDYMDTFEGLDL
+692 KI
-705 DEEENINNSK
+705 EEDNLK
-715 EGKNKSNDKNKTKKS
+715 E
-730 SKSYERYDILL
+730 KSYEKYDVLL
-741 TTYGTLKNDEEAY
+741 TTYGTLKNDEKAY
-754 DNLSFDYCIIDEA
+754 ENLSFDYCIIDEA
-767 QNIKNPSAQATLSVK
+767 QNIKNPAAQATLSVK
-782 KIKSR
+782 NIKSR

-818 KERFRERFILDENNL
+818 KERFRERFILDESNL
-833 DELKSLITPFILRR
+833 SELKYLITPFILRR

-872 KQIYNSYVKAIKT
+872 KQLYSFYVKAIKNQ
-885 KLNESKI
+885 LNENKSSEK
-892 SGKIGNE
+892 SGRD

-904 AYLTKLREIC
+904 SYLTKLREIC
-914 LDPSIVIPEY
+914 LDPSLVVPDY
-924 NGGSGKLIV
+924 TGGSSKLTV

-958 KKIEDDFKREGI
+958 KKIEEDFKKEDI
-970 SHLYLDGGTSAK
+970 SYLYLDGGTSAK
-982 ERVERVKKFNED
+982 DRVERVKKFNED
-994 ESIKVFLISLKAG
+994 SNIKVFLISLKAG

-1034 TDRAHRFGQENRVE
+1034 TDRAHRFGQENKVE

-1092 EEIAKLFE
+1092 EEISKLFE

>member
-1 MPLNLEIL
+1 MPLNLDIF

-21 REQGKKLIKEAYI
+21 REQGKKLIKEAYV
-34 KDVKGKSIDGVY
+34 KDVKGKCIDGIY
-46 HIYGRVLN
+46 HIYGSVLN
-54 EDKNW
+54 DDKNW
-59 DYDTHLKINMKNNEI
+59 DYNTHIKINMKNSDI
-74 IGVNCSCETFKEN
+74 MGTNCSCETFKEN
-87 SKQVKN
+87 SKHIKN
-93 YMCKHIS
+93 YVCKHIS
-100 ATGDAFYSLAK
+100 ATNDVFYSLAK
-111 KKIASKKPMIKVE
+111 KKMQKNKLKSNNKPK
-124 NRLVKENEKNNEQ
+124 LVKEKNEEHKGK
-137 QEKRF
+137 EKRF
-142 LSLDISIKHMVKE
+142 LSLDINIKHMVKE
-155 GIQFF
+155 GITLF
-160 NCEFRIGVGN
+160 NCEFRIGTG
-170 SNLILD
+170 NLILD

-184 SLKKPLKFNDSFTY
+184 SLKKPLKFNDGFTY
-198 NPLKDDFL
+198 NPLKDEFL
-206 KEDKRILQFIG
+206 DEDKRVLQFV
-217 ANSDK
+217 ASHKDMVS
-222 INGRYLRLR
+222 GRYLRLK
-231 QNSLKDFLKLI
+231 QNNLKDFLKLI

-254 INYEVKVRKENVPV
+254 INYEVKVKKENVPV
-268 ALTLKEGKEGFIL
+268 ALTLKEGKEGFVL
-281 SHHKKFPVILNNTGD
+281 SHHKKFPVLLNNLGD

-320 LFLKNNTITYKKT
+320 LFLKNNTITYKKS
-333 LENLKNL
+333 LENLRSL
-340 LEELKNISKNIVLD
+340 LEELKNISKNIFLD
-354 ENVKIF
+354 ENVRVF
-360 KEKLMKTTFYF
+360 KEKLMKTTFNLYKT
-371 YENKG
+371 EGK
-376 EIYCNVKID
+376 IYCNVKID

-426 DFCFIGDEEAM
+426 DFCFIGNKEEM
-437 YDFFS
+437 YELFS
-442 KGLKKIKEHGD
+442 KGIKRLRELGEVLLSEELK
-453 VILSKELQEFKVI
+453 EFKVL

-472 SELSE
+472 SELKE
-477 LINFYKLKF
+477 LSNFYKLKF
-486 DFGDFNIQELRESID
+486 DFGDFELRELRESVE
-501 AMKNGKRFYKT
+501 AMKRGDRFYRT
-512 KKTYLDLEEP
+512 KKVYLDLEDP
-522 GIIHFLNLLED
+522 GIVNFLNLLED
-533 LGLDNISN
+533 LGLENIKDN
-541 NEINIDKSKVLY
+541 EVYIDKSKVLY

-560 RNLSFIKGGKVLQEI
+560 RNLSFIKGGNVLQEI
-575 VNKLLNKEFKRKLVP
+575 VGKLLNKEFKRKLLP
-590 KALNAELRSY
+590 KALNAELRPY

-665 SLRIGLVHG
+665 SIRVGLVHG
-674 SKTRRDKVLND
+674 SKSKRDKVLRD
-685 FKRSLGI
+685 FKRGLGI
-692 KLDYMDTFEGLDL
+692 KI
-705 DEEENINNSK
+705 EEENLK
-715 EGKNKSNDKNKTKKS
+715 E
-730 SKSYERYDILL
+730 KSYEKYDVLL
-741 TTYGTLKNDEEAY
+741 TTYGTLKNDEKAY
-754 DNLSFDYCIIDEA
+754 ENLSFDYCIIDEA

-782 KIKSR
+782 NIKSR

-818 KERFRERFILDENNL
+818 KERFRERFILDESNL
-833 DELKSLITPFILRR
+833 SELKSLITPFILRR

-872 KQIYNSYVKAIKT
+872 KQLYSFYVKAIKNQ
-885 KLNESKI
+885 LNENKSSEK
-892 SGKIGNE
+892 SGRD

-914 LDPSIVIPEY
+914 LDPSLVVPDYTGE
-924 NGGSGKLIV
+924 SSKLTV

-958 KKIEDDFKREGI
+958 QKIEEDFKKEDI
-970 SHLYLDGGTSAK
+970 SYLYLDGGTSAK
-982 ERVERVKKFNED
+982 DRVERVKKFNED
-994 ESIKVFLISLKAG
+994 SNIKVFLISLKAG

-1034 TDRAHRFGQENRVE
+1034 TDRAHRFGQENKVE

-1092 EEIAKLFE
+1092 EEISKLFE

>member
-1 MPLNLEIL
+1 MNLDIF

-21 REQGKKLIKEAYI
+21 REQGKKLIQEAYV
-34 KDVKGKSIDGVY
+34 KDVKGKSIDGIY
-46 HIYGRVLN
+46 HIYGSVLN
-54 EDKNW
+54 DDKNW
-59 DYDTHLKINMKNNEI
+59 DYNTHIKINMKNSDI
-74 IGVNCSCETFKEN
+74 MGTNCSCETFKEN
-87 SKQVKN
+87 SKHIKN
-93 YMCKHIS
+93 YVCKHIS
-100 ATGDAFYSLAK
+100 ATNDVFYSLAK
-111 KKIASKKPMIKVE
+111 KKMQKNKLKSNNKPK
-124 NRLVKENEKNNEQ
+124 LVKEKNEEHKGE
-137 QEKRF
+137 EKRF
-142 LSLDISIKHMVKE
+142 LSLDINIKHMVKE
-155 GIQFF
+155 GITLF
-160 NCEFRIGVGN
+160 NCEFRIGSGN
-170 SNLILD
+170 LNLILD

-184 SLKKPLKFNDSFTY
+184 ILKKPLKFNDGFTY
-198 NPLKDDFL
+198 NPLRDEFL
-206 KEDKRILQFIG
+206 EEDKRVLQFVASHKDMI
-217 ANSDK
+217 S
-222 INGRYLRLR
+222 GRYLRLK
-231 QNSLKDFLKLI
+231 QNNLKDFLKLI

-254 INYEVKVRKENVPV
+254 INYEVKIKKENVPV

-281 SHHKKFPVILNNTGD
+281 SHHKKFPVLLNNLGD

-320 LFLKNNTITYKKT
+320 LFLKNNTITYKKS
-333 LENLKNL
+333 LENLRNL

-354 ENVKIF
+354 ENVRAF
-360 KEKLMKTTFYF
+360 KEKLMKTTFNLYKT
-371 YENKG
+371 KG
-376 EIYCNVKID
+376 KIYCNVKID

-426 DFCFIGDEEAM
+426 DFCFIGNEEEM
-437 YDFFS
+437 YELLS
-442 KGLKKIKEHGD
+442 KGIKRLREFGEVLLSEELK
-453 VILSKELQEFKVI
+453 EFKVL

-472 SELSE
+472 SELIE
-477 LINFYKLKF
+477 LSNFYKLKF
-486 DFGDFNIQELRESID
+486 DFGDFELRELRESIE
-501 AMKNGKRFYKT
+501 AMKRGDRFYRT
-512 KKTYLDLEEP
+512 KKVYLDLEDP
-522 GIIHFLNLLED
+522 GIVNFLNLLED
-533 LGLDNISN
+533 LGLENIKDN
-541 NEINIDKSKVLY
+541 EVYIDKSKFLY

-560 RNLSFIKGGKVLQEI
+560 RNLSFIKGGNVLQEI
-575 VNKLLNKEFKRKLVP
+575 VGKLLNKEFKRKLVP
-590 KALNAELRSY
+590 RALNAELRPY

-665 SLRIGLVHG
+665 SIKIGLVHG
-674 SKTRRDKVLND
+674 SKSKRDKVLRD
-685 FKRSLGI
+685 FKRGLGI
-692 KLDYMDTFEGLDL
+692 KVEEGNL
-705 DEEENINNSK
+705 K
-715 EGKNKSNDKNKTKKS
+715 E
-730 SKSYERYDILL
+730 KSYEKYDVLL
-741 TTYGTLKNDEEAY
+741 TTYGTLKNDEKAY
-754 DNLSFDYCIIDEA
+754 ENLSFDYCIIDEA
-767 QNIKNPSAQATLSVK
+767 QNIKNPAAQATLSVK
-782 KIKSR
+782 NIKSR

-818 KERFRERFILDENNL
+818 KERFRERFILDESNL
-833 DELKSLITPFILRR
+833 SELKSLITPFILRR

-872 KQIYNSYVKAIKT
+872 KQLYSFYVKAIKNE
-885 KLNESKI
+885 LNENKRSEK
-892 SGKIGNE
+892 SGKN

-914 LDPSIVIPEY
+914 LDPSLVVPDY
-924 NGGSGKLIV
+924 TGGSSKLTV

-958 KKIEDDFKREGI
+958 KKIEEDFKKEDI
-970 SHLYLDGGTSAK
+970 SYLYLDGETSAR

-994 ESIKVFLISLKAG
+994 SNIKVFLISLKAG
-1007 GVGLNLTSASVVI
+1007 GVGLNLTSASMVI

-1034 TDRAHRFGQENRVE
+1034 TDRAHRFGQENKVE

-1092 EEIAKLFE
+1092 EEISKLFE

>member
-1 MPLNLEIL
+1 MPLNLDIF

-21 REQGKKLIKEAYI
+21 REQGKKLIKEAYV
-34 KDVKGKSIDGVY
+34 KDVKGKCIDGIY
-46 HIYGRVLN
+46 HIYGSVLN
-54 EDKNW
+54 DDKNW
-59 DYDTHLKINMKNNEI
+59 DYNTHIKINVKNSDI
-74 IGVNCSCETFKEN
+74 MGTNCSCETFKEN
-87 SKQVKN
+87 SKHIKN
-93 YMCKHIS
+93 YVCKHIS
-100 ATGDAFYSLAK
+100 ATNDVFYSLARK
-111 KKIASKKPMIKVE
+111 KMQKNKLKSNNKSQ
-124 NRLVKENEKNNEQ
+124 LVKEKNEEHKGK
-137 QEKRF
+137 EKRF
-142 LSLDISIKHMVKE
+142 LSLDINIKHMVKE
-155 GIQFF
+155 GITLF
-160 NCEFRIGVGN
+160 NCEFRIGTGN
-170 SNLILD
+170 LNLILD

-184 SLKKPLKFNDSFTY
+184 SLKKPLKFNDGFTY
-198 NPLKDDFL
+198 NPLKDEFL
-206 KEDKRILQFIG
+206 DEDKRVLQFV
-217 ANSDK
+217 ASHKDMVS
-222 INGRYLRLR
+222 GRYLRLK
-231 QNSLKDFLKLI
+231 QNNLKDFLKLV

-247 INFNFNS
+247 IIFNFNS
-254 INYEVKVRKENVPV
+254 INYEVKVKKENVPV
-268 ALTLKEGKEGFIL
+268 ALTLKEGKEGFVL
-281 SHHKKFPVILNNTGD
+281 SHHKKFPVILNNSGD

-320 LFLKNNTITYKKT
+320 LFLKNNTITYKKS
-333 LENLKNL
+333 LENLRSL

-354 ENVKIF
+354 ENIRVF
-360 KEKLMKTTFYF
+360 KEKLMKTTFNLYKT
-371 YENKG
+371 KG
-376 EIYCNVKID
+376 RIYCNVKID

-426 DFCFIGDEEAM
+426 DFCFIGSEEEM
-437 YDFFS
+437 YELFS
-442 KGLKKIKEHGD
+442 KGIKRLRELGEVLLSEELKG
-453 VILSKELQEFKVI
+453 FKVL

-472 SELSE
+472 SELKE
-477 LINFYKLKF
+477 LSNFYKLKF
-486 DFGDFNIQELRESID
+486 DFGDFELRELRESID
-501 AMKNGKRFYKT
+501 AMKRGDRFYRT
-512 KKTYLDLEEP
+512 KKVYLDLEDP
-522 GIIHFLNLLED
+522 GIVNFLNLLED
-533 LGLDNISN
+533 LGLENINDN
-541 NEINIDKSKVLY
+541 EVYIDKSKVLY

-560 RNLSFIKGGKVLQEI
+560 RNLSFIKGGNVLQEI
-575 VNKLLNKEFKRKLVP
+575 VGKLLNKEFKRKLVP
-590 KALNAELRSY
+590 KALNAELRPY

-665 SLRIGLVHG
+665 SIRIGLVHG
-674 SKTRRDKVLND
+674 SKSKRDKVLRE
-685 FKRSLGI
+685 FKRGLGI
-692 KLDYMDTFEGLDL
+692 KL
-705 DEEENINNSK
+705 EEDNLK
-715 EGKNKSNDKNKTKKS
+715 E
-730 SKSYERYDILL
+730 KSYEKYDVLL
-741 TTYGTLKNDEEAY
+741 TTYGTLKNDEKAY
-754 DNLSFDYCIIDEA
+754 ENLSFDYCIIDEA
-767 QNIKNPSAQATLSVK
+767 QNIKNPAVQATLSVK
-782 KIKSR
+782 NIKSR

-818 KERFRERFILDENNL
+818 KERFRERFILDESNL
-833 DELKSLITPFILRR
+833 SELKYLITPFILRR

-872 KQIYNSYVKAIKT
+872 KQLYSFYVKAIKNQ
-885 KLNESKI
+885 LNENKSSEK
-892 SGKIGNE
+892 SGRD

-904 AYLTKLREIC
+904 SYLTKLREIC
-914 LDPSIVIPEY
+914 LDPSLVVPDY
-924 NGGSGKLIV
+924 TGGSSKLTV

-958 KKIEDDFKREGI
+958 QKIEEDFKKEDI
-970 SHLYLDGGTSAK
+970 SYLYLDGGTSAK
-982 ERVERVKKFNED
+982 DRVERVKKFNED
-994 ESIKVFLISLKAG
+994 SNIKVFLISLKAG
-1007 GVGLNLTSASVVI
+1007 GVGLNLTSASMVI

-1034 TDRAHRFGQENRVE
+1034 TDRAHRFGQENKVE

-1092 EEIAKLFE
+1092 EEISKLFE

>member
-1 MPLNLEIL
+1 MNLDIF

-21 REQGKKLIKEAYI
+21 REQGKKLIQEAYV
-34 KDVKGKSIDGVY
+34 KDVKGKSIDGIY
-46 HIYGRVLN
+46 HIYGSVLN
-54 EDKNW
+54 DDKNW
-59 DYDTHLKINMKNNEI
+59 DYNTHIKINMKNSDI
-74 IGVNCSCETFKEN
+74 MGTNCSCETFKEN
-87 SKQVKN
+87 SKHIKN
-93 YMCKHIS
+93 YVCKHIS
-100 ATGDAFYSLAK
+100 ATNDVFYSLAK
-111 KKIASKKPMIKVE
+111 KKMQKNKLKSNNKPK
-124 NRLVKENEKNNEQ
+124 LVKEKNEEHKG

-142 LSLDISIKHMVKE
+142 LSLDINIKHMVKE
-155 GIQFF
+155 GITLF
-160 NCEFRIGVGN
+160 NCEFRIGAGN
-170 SNLILD
+170 LNLILD

-184 SLKKPLKFNDSFTY
+184 SLKKPLKFNDGFTY
-198 NPLKDDFL
+198 NPLKDEFL
-206 KEDKRILQFIG
+206 DEDKRVLQFVASHKDMI
-217 ANSDK
+217 S
-222 INGRYLRLR
+222 GRYLRLK
-231 QNSLKDFLKLI
+231 QNNLKDFLKLI

-254 INYEVKVRKENVPV
+254 INYEVKVKKENVPV
-268 ALTLKEGKEGFIL
+268 ALTLKEGKEGFVL
-281 SHHKKFPVILNNTGD
+281 SHHKKFPVLLNNLGD

-320 LFLKNNTITYKKT
+320 LFLKNNTITYKKS
-333 LENLKNL
+333 LENLRSL

-354 ENVKIF
+354 ENIRVF
-360 KEKLMKTTFYF
+360 KEKLMKTSFKLYK
-371 YENKG
+371 NKG
-376 EIYCNVKID
+376 KIYCNVKID

-426 DFCFIGDEEAM
+426 DFCFIGSEEEI
-437 YDFFS
+437 YELFS
-442 KGLKKIKEHGD
+442 KGIKRLRELGEVLLSEELKA
-453 VILSKELQEFKVI
+453 FKVL
-466 DSSLIS
+466 DLSLIS
-472 SELSE
+472 SELKE
-477 LINFYKLKF
+477 LSNFYKLKF
-486 DFGDFNIQELRESID
+486 DFGDFELRELRESIE
-501 AMKNGKRFYKT
+501 AMKKGDRFYRT
-512 KKTYLDLEEP
+512 KKVYLDLEDP
-522 GIIHFLNLLED
+522 GIVNFLNLLED
-533 LGLDNISN
+533 LGLENIKDN
-541 NEINIDKSKVLY
+541 EVYIDKSKVLY

-560 RNLSFIKGGKVLQEI
+560 RNLSFIKGGNVLQEI
-575 VNKLLNKEFKRKLVP
+575 VGKLLNKEFKRKLVP
-590 KALNAELRSY
+590 KALNVELRPY

-665 SLRIGLVHG
+665 SIRVGLVHG
-674 SKTRRDKVLND
+674 SKSKRDKVLRD
-685 FKRSLGI
+685 FKRGLGI
-692 KLDYMDTFEGLDL
+692 KI
-705 DEEENINNSK
+705 EEENLK
-715 EGKNKSNDKNKTKKS
+715 E
-730 SKSYERYDILL
+730 KSYEKYDVLL
-741 TTYGTLKNDEEAY
+741 TTYGTLKNDEKAY
-754 DNLSFDYCIIDEA
+754 ENLSFDYCIIDEA
-767 QNIKNPSAQATLSVK
+767 QNIKNPTAQATLSVK
-782 KIKSR
+782 NIKSR

-818 KERFRERFILDENNL
+818 KERFRERFILDESNL
-833 DELKSLITPFILRR
+833 SELKSLITPFILRR

-872 KQIYNSYVKAIKT
+872 KQLYSFYVKAIKNQ
-885 KLNESKI
+885 LNENKSSEK
-892 SGKIGNE
+892 SGRD

-914 LDPSIVIPEY
+914 LDPSLVVPDY
-924 NGGSGKLIV
+924 TGGSSKLTV

-958 KKIEDDFKREGI
+958 QKIEEDFKKEDI
-970 SHLYLDGGTSAK
+970 SYLYLDGGTSAK
-982 ERVERVKKFNED
+982 DRVERVKKFNEY
-994 ESIKVFLISLKAG
+994 SNIKVFLISLKAG

-1034 TDRAHRFGQENRVE
+1034 TDRAHRFGQENKVE

-1092 EEIAKLFE
+1092 EEISKLFE

>member
-1 MPLNLEIL
+1 MNLDIL

-21 REQGKKLIKEAYI
+21 REQGKKLIKEAYV
-34 KDVKGKSIDGVY
+34 KDVRGKSIDGIY
-46 HIYGRVLN
+46 HIYGSVLN
-54 EDKNW
+54 DDKNW
-59 DYDTHLKINMKNNEI
+59 DYNTHIKINMKNSDI
-74 IGVNCSCETFKEN
+74 VGTNCSCETFKEN
-87 SKQVKN
+87 SKHIKN
-93 YMCKHIS
+93 YVCKHIS
-100 ATGDAFYSLAK
+100 ATNDVFYSLAK
-111 KKIASKKPMIKVE
+111 KKMQNNKLKSNNKTQ
-124 NRLVKENEKNNEQ
+124 LVKEKNEEHKG

-142 LSLDISIKHMVKE
+142 LSLDINIKHMVKE
-155 GIQFF
+155 GITLF
-160 NCEFRIGVGN
+160 NCEFRIGAGN
-170 SNLILD
+170 LNLILD

-184 SLKKPLKFNDSFTY
+184 SLKKPLKFNDGFTY
-198 NPLKDDFL
+198 NPLKDEFL
-206 KEDKRILQFIG
+206 EEDKRVLQFVASHKDMI
-217 ANSDK
+217 S
-222 INGRYLRLR
+222 GRYLRLK
-231 QNSLKDFLKLI
+231 QNNLKDFLKLI

-254 INYEVKVRKENVPV
+254 INYEVKVKKENVPV
-268 ALTLKEGKEGFIL
+268 ALTLKEGKEGFVL
-281 SHHKKFPVILNNTGD
+281 SHHKKFPVILNNLGD

-320 LFLKNNTITYKKT
+320 LFLKNNTITYKKS
-333 LENLKNL
+333 LENLRSL

-354 ENVKIF
+354 ENIRVF
-360 KEKLMKTTFYF
+360 KEKLMKTTFNLYK
-371 YENKG
+371 NKG
-376 EIYCNVKID
+376 KIYCNVKID

-426 DFCFIGDEEAM
+426 DFCFIGNEEEM
-437 YDFFS
+437 YELFS
-442 KGLKKIKEHGD
+442 KGIKRLRELGEVLLSEELK
-453 VILSKELQEFKVI
+453 EFKVL

-472 SELSE
+472 SELKE
-477 LINFYKLKF
+477 LSNFYKLKF
-486 DFGDFNIQELRESID
+486 DFGDFELRELRESIE
-501 AMKNGKRFYKT
+501 AMKKGDRFYRT
-512 KKTYLDLEEP
+512 KKVYLDLEDP
-522 GIIHFLNLLED
+522 GIVNFLNLLED
-533 LGLDNISN
+533 LGLENIKDN
-541 NEINIDKSKVLY
+541 EVYIDKSKVLY

-560 RNLSFIKGGKVLQEI
+560 RNLSFIKGGNVLQEI
-575 VNKLLNKEFKRKLVP
+575 VGKLLNKQFKRKLVP
-590 KALNAELRSY
+590 KALNAELRPY

-665 SLRIGLVHG
+665 SIRIGLVHG
-674 SKTRRDKVLND
+674 SKSKRDKVLRD
-685 FKRSLGI
+685 FKRGLGI
-692 KLDYMDTFEGLDL
+692 KI
-705 DEEENINNSK
+705 EESNLK
-715 EGKNKSNDKNKTKKS
+715 E
-730 SKSYERYDILL
+730 KSYEKYDVLL
-741 TTYGTLKNDEEAY
+741 TTYGTLKNDEKSYE
-754 DNLSFDYCIIDEA
+754 NLSFDYCIIDEA
-767 QNIKNPSAQATLSVK
+767 QNIKNPVAQATLSVK
-782 KIKSR
+782 NIKSR

-818 KERFRERFILDENNL
+818 KERFRERFILDESNL
-833 DELKSLITPFILRR
+833 SELKSLITPFILRR

-872 KQIYNSYVKAIKT
+872 KQLYSFYVKAIKNQ
-885 KLNESKI
+885 LNENKSSEK
-892 SGKIGNE
+892 SGRD

-914 LDPSIVIPEY
+914 LDPSLVVPDY
-924 NGGSGKLIV
+924 TGGSSKLTV

-958 KKIEDDFKREGI
+958 QKIEEDFKKEDI
-970 SHLYLDGGTSAK
+970 SYLYLDGGTSAK
-982 ERVERVKKFNED
+982 DRVERVKKFNED
-994 ESIKVFLISLKAG
+994 SNIKVFLISLKAG

-1034 TDRAHRFGQENRVE
+1034 TDRAHRFGQENKVE

-1092 EEIAKLFE
+1092 EEISKLFE

>member
-1 MPLNLEIL
+1 MNLDIF

-21 REQGKKLIKEAYI
+21 REQGKKLIQEAYV
-34 KDVKGKSIDGVY
+34 KDVKGKSIDGIY
-46 HIYGRVLN
+46 HIYGSVLN
-54 EDKNW
+54 DDKNW
-59 DYDTHLKINMKNNEI
+59 DYNTHIKINMKNSDI
-74 IGVNCSCETFKEN
+74 MGTNCSCETFKEN
-87 SKQVKN
+87 SKHIKN
-93 YMCKHIS
+93 YVCKHIS
-100 ATGDAFYSLAK
+100 ATNDVFYSLAK
-111 KKIASKKPMIKVE
+111 KKMQKNKLKSNNKPK
-124 NRLVKENEKNNEQ
+124 LVKEKNEEHKGK
-137 QEKRF
+137 EKRF
-142 LSLDISIKHMVKE
+142 LSLDINIKHMVKE
-155 GIQFF
+155 GITLF
-160 NCEFRIGVGN
+160 NCEFRIGAGN
-170 SNLILD
+170 LNLILD
-176 LKDFLYKN
+176 LKDLLYKN
-184 SLKKPLKFNDSFTY
+184 SLKKPLKFNDGFTY
-198 NPLKDDFL
+198 NPLKDEFL
-206 KEDKRILQFIG
+206 DEDKRVLQFVASHKDMI
-217 ANSDK
+217 S
-222 INGRYLRLR
+222 GRYLRLK
-231 QNSLKDFLKLI
+231 QNNLKDFLKLI

-254 INYEVKVRKENVPV
+254 INYEVKVKKENVPV

-281 SHHKKFPVILNNTGD
+281 SHHKKFPVILNNSGD

-320 LFLKNNTITYKKT
+320 LFLKNNTITYKKS
-333 LENLKNL
+333 LENLRSL

-354 ENVKIF
+354 ENIRVF
-360 KEKLMKTTFYF
+360 KEKLMKTTFNLYK
-371 YENKG
+371 NKG
-376 EIYCNVKID
+376 KIYCNVKID

-407 SEKYIEF
+407 NEKYIEF

-426 DFCFIGDEEAM
+426 DFCFIGNEEEI
-437 YDFFS
+437 YELLS
-442 KGLKKIKEHGD
+442 KGIKRLREFGEVLLSEELKA
-453 VILSKELQEFKVI
+453 FKVL
-466 DSSLIS
+466 DSSFIS
-472 SELSE
+472 SELKE
-477 LINFYKLKF
+477 LNNFYKLKF
-486 DFGDFNIQELRESID
+486 DFGDFELRELRESIE
-501 AMKNGKRFYKT
+501 AMKRGDRFYRT
-512 KKTYLDLEEP
+512 KKVYLDLEDP
-522 GIIHFLNLLED
+522 GIVNFLNLLED
-533 LGLDNISN
+533 LGLENIKDN
-541 NEINIDKSKVLY
+541 EVYIDKSKVLY

-560 RNLSFIKGGKVLQEI
+560 RNLSFIKGGNVLQEI
-575 VNKLLNKEFKRKLVP
+575 VGKLLNKEFKRKLVP
-590 KALNAELRSY
+590 KALNAELRPY

-665 SLRIGLVHG
+665 SIRVGLVHG
-674 SKTRRDKVLND
+674 SKSKRDKVLRD
-685 FKRSLGI
+685 FKRGLGI
-692 KLDYMDTFEGLDL
+692 KIE
-705 DEEENINNSK
+705 DENLK
-715 EGKNKSNDKNKTKKS
+715 E
-730 SKSYERYDILL
+730 KSYEKYDVLL
-741 TTYGTLKNDEEAY
+741 TTYGTLKNDEKAY
-754 DNLSFDYCIIDEA
+754 ENLSFDYCIIDEA
-767 QNIKNPSAQATLSVK
+767 QNIKNPAAQATLSVK
-782 KIKSR
+782 NIKSR

-818 KERFRERFILDENNL
+818 KDRFRERFILDESNL
-833 DELKSLITPFILRR
+833 SELKSLITPFILRR

-872 KQIYNSYVKAIKT
+872 KQLYSFYVKAIKNQ
-885 KLNESKI
+885 LNENKSSEK
-892 SGKIGNE
+892 SGRD

-914 LDPSIVIPEY
+914 LDPSLVVPDY
-924 NGGSGKLIV
+924 TGGSSKLTV

-958 KKIEDDFKREGI
+958 KKIEDDFKKEDI
-970 SHLYLDGGTSAK
+970 SYLYLDGGTSAK
-982 ERVERVKKFNED
+982 DRVERVKKFNED
-994 ESIKVFLISLKAG
+994 SNIKVFLISLKAG

-1034 TDRAHRFGQENRVE
+1034 TDRAHRFGQENKVE

-1092 EEIAKLFE
+1092 EEISKLFE

>member
-1 MPLNLEIL
+1 MPLNLDIF

-21 REQGKKLIKEAYI
+21 REQGKKLIKEAYV
-34 KDVKGKSIDGVY
+34 KDVKGKSIDGIY
-46 HIYGRVLN
+46 HIYGSVLN
-54 EDKNW
+54 DDKNW
-59 DYDTHLKINMKNNEI
+59 DYNTHIKINMQNSDI
-74 IGVNCSCETFKEN
+74 MGTNCSCETFKEN
-87 SKQVKN
+87 SKHIKN
-93 YMCKHIS
+93 YVCKHIS
-100 ATGDAFYSLAK
+100 ATNDVFYSLAK
-111 KKIASKKPMIKVE
+111 KKMQKNKLKSNNKPK
-124 NRLVKENEKNNEQ
+124 LVKEKNEEHKG

-142 LSLDISIKHMVKE
+142 LSLDINIKHMVKE
-155 GIQFF
+155 GITLF
-160 NCEFRIGVGN
+160 NCEFRIGAGN
-170 SNLILD
+170 LNLILD

-184 SLKKPLKFNDSFTY
+184 SLKKPLKFNDGFTY
-198 NPLKDDFL
+198 NPLKDEFL
-206 KEDKRILQFIG
+206 DEDKRVLQFVASHKDMI
-217 ANSDK
+217 S
-222 INGRYLRLR
+222 GRYLRLK
-231 QNSLKDFLKLI
+231 QNNLKDFLKLI

-254 INYEVKVRKENVPV
+254 INYEVKVKKENVPV

-281 SHHKKFPVILNNTGD
+281 SHHKKFPIILNNSGD

-320 LFLKNNTITYKKT
+320 LFLKNNTITYKKS
-333 LENLKNL
+333 LENLRSL

-354 ENVKIF
+354 ENIRVF
-360 KEKLMKTTFYF
+360 KEKLMKTTFNLYK
-371 YENKG
+371 NK
-376 EIYCNVKID
+376 EKVYCNVKID

-426 DFCFIGDEEAM
+426 DFCFIGSEEEI
-437 YDFFS
+437 YELFS
-442 KGLKKIKEHGD
+442 KGIKK
-453 VILSKELQEFKVI
+453 LKELGEVLLSEELKAFKVL
-466 DSSLIS
+466 DSSFIS
-472 SELSE
+472 SELIE
-477 LINFYKLKF
+477 LSNFYKLKF
-486 DFGDFNIQELRESID
+486 DFGNFELRELMESIE
-501 AMKNGKRFYKT
+501 AMKRGDHFYRTNKV
-512 KKTYLDLEEP
+512 YLDLEDP
-522 GIIHFLNLLED
+522 GIVNFLNLLDD
-533 LGLDNISN
+533 LGLENIKDN
-541 NEINIDKSKVLY
+541 EVYIDKSKVLY

-560 RNLSFIKGGKVLQEI
+560 RTLSFIKGGNVLQEI
-575 VNKLLNKEFKRKLVP
+575 VGKLLNKEFKRKLVP
-590 KALNAELRSY
+590 KALNAELRPY

-665 SLRIGLVHG
+665 SIRVGLVHG
-674 SKTRRDKVLND
+674 SKSKRDKVLRD
-685 FKRSLGI
+685 FKRGLGI
-692 KLDYMDTFEGLDL
+692 KI
-705 DEEENINNSK
+705 EEENLK
-715 EGKNKSNDKNKTKKS
+715 E
-730 SKSYERYDILL
+730 KSYEKYDVLL
-741 TTYGTLKNDEEAY
+741 TTYGTLKNDEKAY
-754 DNLSFDYCIIDEA
+754 ENLSFDYCIIDEA

-782 KIKSR
+782 NIKSR

-818 KERFRERFILDENNL
+818 KERFRERFILDESNL
-833 DELKSLITPFILRR
+833 SELKSLITPFILRR
-847 LKEDVL
+847 LKEEVL

-872 KQIYNSYVKAIKT
+872 KQLYSFYVKAIKNQ
-885 KLNESKI
+885 LNENKSSEK
-892 SGKIGNE
+892 SGRD

-914 LDPSIVIPEY
+914 LDPSLVVPDY
-924 NGGSGKLIV
+924 KGGSSKLTV

-958 KKIEDDFKREGI
+958 QKIEEDFKKEDI
-970 SHLYLDGGTSAK
+970 SYLYLDGGTSAK
-982 ERVERVKKFNED
+982 DRVERVKKFNED
-994 ESIKVFLISLKAG
+994 SNIKVFLISLKAG

-1034 TDRAHRFGQENRVE
+1034 TDRAHRFGQENKVE

-1092 EEIAKLFE
+1092 EEISKLFE

>member
-1 MPLNLEIL
+1 

-21 REQGKKLIKEAYI
+21 REQGKKLIKEAYV
-34 KDVKGKSIDGVY
+34 KDVKGKSIDGIY
-46 HIYGRVLN
+46 HIYGSVLN
-54 EDKNW
+54 DDKNW
-59 DYDTHLKINMKNNEI
+59 DYNTHIKINMQNSDI
-74 IGVNCSCETFKEN
+74 MGTNCSCETFKEN
-87 SKQVKN
+87 SKHIKN
-93 YMCKHIS
+93 YVCKHIS
-100 ATGDAFYSLAK
+100 ATNDVFYSLAK
-111 KKIASKKPMIKVE
+111 KKMQKNKLKSNNKPK
-124 NRLVKENEKNNEQ
+124 LVKEKNEEHKG

-142 LSLDISIKHMVKE
+142 LSLDINIKHMVKE
-155 GIQFF
+155 GITLF
-160 NCEFRIGVGN
+160 NCEFRIGAGN
-170 SNLILD
+170 LNLILD

-184 SLKKPLKFNDSFTY
+184 SLKKPLKFNDGFTY
-198 NPLKDDFL
+198 NPLKDEFL
-206 KEDKRILQFIG
+206 DEDKRVLQFVASHKDMI
-217 ANSDK
+217 S
-222 INGRYLRLR
+222 GRYLRLK
-231 QNSLKDFLKLI
+231 QNNLKDFLKLI

-254 INYEVKVRKENVPV
+254 INYEVKVKKENVPV

-281 SHHKKFPVILNNTGD
+281 NHHKKFPIILNNSGD

-320 LFLKNNTITYKKT
+320 LFLKNNTITYKKS
-333 LENLKNL
+333 LENLRSL

-354 ENVKIF
+354 ENIRVF
-360 KEKLMKTTFYF
+360 KEKLIKTTFNLYK
-371 YENKG
+371 NK
-376 EIYCNVKID
+376 EKIYCNVKID

-426 DFCFIGDEEAM
+426 DFCFIGSEEEI
-437 YDFFS
+437 YELFS
-442 KGLKKIKEHGD
+442 KGIKRLRELGEVLLSEELK
-453 VILSKELQEFKVI
+453 EFKVL

-472 SELSE
+472 SELKE
-477 LINFYKLKF
+477 LSNFYKLKF
-486 DFGDFNIQELRESID
+486 DFGDFELRELRESIE
-501 AMKNGKRFYKT
+501 AMKKGDRFYRT
-512 KKTYLDLEEP
+512 KKVYLDLEDP
-522 GIIHFLNLLED
+522 GIVNFLNLLED
-533 LGLDNISN
+533 LGLENIKDN
-541 NEINIDKSKVLY
+541 EVYIDKSKVLY

-560 RNLSFIKGGKVLQEI
+560 RNLSFIKGGNVLQEI
-575 VNKLLNKEFKRKLVP
+575 VGKLLNKEFKRKLVP
-590 KALNAELRSY
+590 KALNAELRPY

-665 SLRIGLVHG
+665 SIRVGLVHG
-674 SKTRRDKVLND
+674 SKSKRDKVLRD
-685 FKRSLGI
+685 FKRGLGI
-692 KLDYMDTFEGLDL
+692 KI
-705 DEEENINNSK
+705 EEKNLK
-715 EGKNKSNDKNKTKKS
+715 E
-730 SKSYERYDILL
+730 KSYEKYDVLL
-741 TTYGTLKNDEEAY
+741 TTYGTLKNDEKAY
-754 DNLSFDYCIIDEA
+754 ENLSFDYCIIDEA

-782 KIKSR
+782 NIKSR

-818 KERFRERFILDENNL
+818 KERFRERFILDESNL
-833 DELKSLITPFILRR
+833 SELKSLITPFILRR
-847 LKEDVL
+847 LKEEVL

-872 KQIYNSYVKAIKT
+872 KQLYSFYVNAIKNQ
-885 KLNESKI
+885 LNENKSSEK
-892 SGKIGNE
+892 SGRD

-914 LDPSIVIPEY
+914 LDPSLVVPDY
-924 NGGSGKLIV
+924 KGGSSKLTV

-958 KKIEDDFKREGI
+958 QKIEEDFKKEDI
-970 SHLYLDGGTSAK
+970 SYLYLDGGTSAK
-982 ERVERVKKFNED
+982 DRVERVKKFNED
-994 ESIKVFLISLKAG
+994 SNIKVFLISLKAG

-1034 TDRAHRFGQENRVE
+1034 TDRAHRFGQENKVE

-1092 EEIAKLFE
+1092 EEISKLFE

>member
-1 MPLNLEIL
+1 MPLNLDIF

-21 REQGKKLIKEAYI
+21 REQGKKLIQEAYV
-34 KDVKGKSIDGVY
+34 KDVKGKSIDGIY
-46 HIYGRVLN
+46 HIYGSVLN
-54 EDKNW
+54 DDKNW
-59 DYDTHLKINMKNNEI
+59 DYNTHIKINMQNSDI
-74 IGVNCSCETFKEN
+74 IGTNCSCETFKEN
-87 SKQVKN
+87 SKHIKN
-93 YMCKHIS
+93 YVCKHIS
-100 ATGDAFYSLAK
+100 ATNDVFYSLAK
-111 KKIASKKPMIKVE
+111 KKMQKNKLKSNNKPK
-124 NRLVKENEKNNEQ
+124 LVKEKNEEHKGK
-137 QEKRF
+137 EKRF
-142 LSLDISIKHMVKE
+142 LSLDINIKHVVKE
-155 GIQFF
+155 GITLF
-160 NCEFRIGVGN
+160 NCEFRIGAGN
-170 SNLILD
+170 LNLILD

-184 SLKKPLKFNDSFTY
+184 SLKKPLKFNDGFTY
-198 NPLKDDFL
+198 NPLKDEFL
-206 KEDKRILQFIG
+206 DEDKRVLQFVASHKDMI
-217 ANSDK
+217 S
-222 INGRYLRLR
+222 GRYLRLK
-231 QNSLKDFLKLI
+231 QNNLKDFLKLI

-254 INYEVKVRKENVPV
+254 INYEVKVKKENVPV

-281 SHHKKFPVILNNTGD
+281 SHHKKFPVILNNSGD

-303 LYLPRKRQ
+303 LYIPRKRQ

-320 LFLKNNTITYKKT
+320 LFLKNNTITYKKS
-333 LENLKNL
+333 LENLRSL

-354 ENVKIF
+354 ENIRVF
-360 KEKLMKTTFYF
+360 KEKLMKTTFNLYKT
-371 YENKG
+371 KG
-376 EIYCNVKID
+376 KIYCNVKID

-400 SFLRDLK
+400 IFLRDLK
-407 SEKYIEF
+407 NEKYIEF

-426 DFCFIGDEEAM
+426 DFCFIGNEEEM
-437 YDFFS
+437 YELFS
-442 KGLKKIKEHGD
+442 KGIKRLRELGEVLLSEELK
-453 VILSKELQEFKVI
+453 EFKVL

-472 SELSE
+472 SELIE
-477 LINFYKLKF
+477 LSNFYKLKF
-486 DFGDFNIQELRESID
+486 DFGDFELRELRESIE
-501 AMKNGKRFYKT
+501 AMKRGDRFYRT
-512 KKTYLDLEEP
+512 KKVYLDLEDH
-522 GIIHFLNLLED
+522 GIVNFLNLLED
-533 LGLDNISN
+533 LGLENIKDN
-541 NEINIDKSKVLY
+541 EVYIDKSKVLY

-560 RNLSFIKGGKVLQEI
+560 RNLSFIKGGNVLQEI
-575 VNKLLNKEFKRKLVP
+575 VGKLLNKEFKRKLVP
-590 KALNAELRSY
+590 KALNAELRPY
-600 QKEGFKWINEIT
+600 QKDGFKWINEIT

-665 SLRIGLVHG
+665 SIRVGLVHG
-674 SKTRRDKVLND
+674 SKSKRDKVLRD
-685 FKRSLGI
+685 FKRGLGI
-692 KLDYMDTFEGLDL
+692 KI
-705 DEEENINNSK
+705 EEENLK
-715 EGKNKSNDKNKTKKS
+715 E
-730 SKSYERYDILL
+730 KSYEKYDVLL
-741 TTYGTLKNDEEAY
+741 TTYGTLKNDEKAY
-754 DNLSFDYCIIDEA
+754 ENLSFDYCIIDEA
-767 QNIKNPSAQATLSVK
+767 QNIKNPAAQATLSVK
-782 KIKSR
+782 NIKSR

-818 KERFRERFILDENNL
+818 KDRFRERFILDESNL
-833 DELKSLITPFILRR
+833 SELKSLITPFILRR

-872 KQIYNSYVKAIKT
+872 KQLYSFYVKAIKNQ
-885 KLNESKI
+885 LNENKSSEK
-892 SGKIGNE
+892 SGRD

-914 LDPSIVIPEY
+914 LDPSLVVPDY
-924 NGGSGKLIV
+924 TGGSSKLTV

-958 KKIEDDFKREGI
+958 QKIEEDFKKEDI
-970 SHLYLDGGTSAK
+970 SYLYLDGETSAK
-982 ERVERVKKFNED
+982 DRVERVKKFNED
-994 ESIKVFLISLKAG
+994 SNIKVFLISLKAG

-1034 TDRAHRFGQENRVE
+1034 TDRAHRFGQENKVE

-1072 IQSLM
+1072 IKSLM
-1077 DGKTMDGKG
+1077 DGKTMDGKV

-1092 EEIAKLFE
+1092 EEISKLFE

>member
-1 MPLNLEIL
+1 MNLDIF

-21 REQGKKLIKEAYI
+21 REQGKKLIQEAYV
-34 KDVKGKSIDGVY
+34 KDVKGKSIDGIY
-46 HIYGRVLN
+46 HIYGSVLN
-54 EDKNW
+54 DDKNW
-59 DYDTHLKINMKNNEI
+59 DYNTHIKINMQNSDI
-74 IGVNCSCETFKEN
+74 IGTNCSCETFKEN
-87 SKQVKN
+87 SKHIKN
-93 YMCKHIS
+93 YVCKHIS
-100 ATGDAFYSLAK
+100 ATNDVFYSLAK
-111 KKIASKKPMIKVE
+111 KKMQKNKLKSNNKPK
-124 NRLVKENEKNNEQ
+124 LVKEKNEEHKGK
-137 QEKRF
+137 EKRF
-142 LSLDISIKHMVKE
+142 LSLDINIKHVVKE
-155 GIQFF
+155 GITLF
-160 NCEFRIGVGN
+160 NCEFRIGAGN
-170 SNLILD
+170 LNLILD

-184 SLKKPLKFNDSFTY
+184 SLKKPLKFNDGFTY
-198 NPLKDDFL
+198 NPLKDEFL
-206 KEDKRILQFIG
+206 DEDKRVLQFVASHKDMI
-217 ANSDK
+217 S
-222 INGRYLRLR
+222 GRYLRLK
-231 QNSLKDFLKLI
+231 QNNLKDFLKLI

-254 INYEVKVRKENVPV
+254 INYEVKVKKENVPV

-281 SHHKKFPVILNNTGD
+281 SHHKKFPVILNNSGD

-303 LYLPRKRQ
+303 LYIPRKRQ

-320 LFLKNNTITYKKT
+320 LFLKNNTITYKKS
-333 LENLKNL
+333 LENLRSL

-354 ENVKIF
+354 ENIRVF
-360 KEKLMKTTFYF
+360 KEKLMKTTFNLYKT
-371 YENKG
+371 KG
-376 EIYCNVKID
+376 KIYCNVKID

-400 SFLRDLK
+400 IFLRDLK
-407 SEKYIEF
+407 NEKYIEF

-426 DFCFIGDEEAM
+426 DFCFIGNEEEM
-437 YDFFS
+437 YELFS
-442 KGLKKIKEHGD
+442 KGIKRLRELGEVLLSEELK
-453 VILSKELQEFKVI
+453 EFKVL

-472 SELSE
+472 SELIE
-477 LINFYKLKF
+477 LSNFYKLKF
-486 DFGDFNIQELRESID
+486 DFGDFELRELRESIE
-501 AMKNGKRFYKT
+501 AMKSGDRFYRT
-512 KKTYLDLEEP
+512 KKVYLDLEDH
-522 GIIHFLNLLED
+522 GIVNFLNLLED
-533 LGLDNISN
+533 LGLENIKDN
-541 NEINIDKSKVLY
+541 EVYIDKSKVLY

-560 RNLSFIKGGKVLQEI
+560 RNLSFIKGGNVLQEI
-575 VNKLLNKEFKRKLVP
+575 VGKLLNKEFKRKLVP
-590 KALNAELRSY
+590 KALNAELRPY
-600 QKEGFKWINEIT
+600 QKDGFKWINEIT

-665 SLRIGLVHG
+665 SIRVGLVHG
-674 SKTRRDKVLND
+674 SKSKRDKVLRD
-685 FKRSLGI
+685 FKRGLGI
-692 KLDYMDTFEGLDL
+692 KI
-705 DEEENINNSK
+705 EEENLK
-715 EGKNKSNDKNKTKKS
+715 E
-730 SKSYERYDILL
+730 KSYEKYDVLL
-741 TTYGTLKNDEEAY
+741 TTYGTLKNDEKAY
-754 DNLSFDYCIIDEA
+754 ENLSFDYCIIDEA
-767 QNIKNPSAQATLSVK
+767 QNIKNPAAQATLSVK
-782 KIKSR
+782 NIKSR

-818 KERFRERFILDENNL
+818 KDRFRERFILDESNL
-833 DELKSLITPFILRR
+833 SELKSLITPFILRR

-872 KQIYNSYVKAIKT
+872 KQLYSFYVKAIKNQ
-885 KLNESKI
+885 LNENKSSEK
-892 SGKIGNE
+892 SGRD

-914 LDPSIVIPEY
+914 LDPSLVVPDY
-924 NGGSGKLIV
+924 TGGSSKLTV

-958 KKIEDDFKREGI
+958 QKIEEDFKKEDI
-970 SHLYLDGGTSAK
+970 SYLYLDGETSAK
-982 ERVERVKKFNED
+982 DRVERVKKFNED
-994 ESIKVFLISLKAG
+994 SNIKVFLISLKAG

-1034 TDRAHRFGQENRVE
+1034 TDRAHRFGQENKVE

-1072 IQSLM
+1072 IKSLM
-1077 DGKTMDGKG
+1077 DGKTMDGKV

-1092 EEIAKLFE
+1092 EEISKLFE

>member
-1 MPLNLEIL
+1 MPLNLDIF

-21 REQGKKLIKEAYI
+21 REQGKKLIKEAYV
-34 KDVKGKSIDGVY
+34 KDVKGKSIDGIY
-46 HIYGRVLN
+46 HIYGNVLN
-54 EDKNW
+54 DDKNW
-59 DYDTHLKINMKNNEI
+59 DYNTHIKINMKNSDI
-74 IGVNCSCETFKEN
+74 IGTNCSCETFKEN
-87 SKQVKN
+87 SKHIKN
-93 YMCKHIS
+93 YVCKHIS
-100 ATGDAFYSLAK
+100 ATNDVFYSLVRK
-111 KKIASKKPMIKVE
+111 KVQKNKLKSNNKTQ
-124 NRLVKENEKNNEQ
+124 LVKEKNDEHKG

-142 LSLDISIKHMVKE
+142 LSLDINIKHMVKE
-155 GIQFF
+155 GITLF
-160 NCEFRIGVGN
+160 NCEFRIGAGN
-170 SNLILD
+170 LNLILD

-184 SLKKPLKFNDSFTY
+184 SLKKPLKFNDVFTY
-198 NPLKDDFL
+198 NPLRDEFL
-206 KEDKRILQFIG
+206 EEDKRVLQFVASHKDMI
-217 ANSDK
+217 S
-222 INGRYLRLR
+222 GRYLRLK
-231 QNSLKDFLKLI
+231 QNNLKDFLKLI

-254 INYEVKVRKENVPV
+254 INYEVKIKKENVPV

-281 SHHKKFPVILNNTGD
+281 SHHKKFPVLLNNLGD

-320 LFLKNNTITYKKT
+320 LFLKNNTITYKKS
-333 LENLKNL
+333 LENLRNL

-354 ENVKIF
+354 ENVRAF
-360 KEKLMKTTFYF
+360 KEKLMKTTFNLYKT
-371 YENKG
+371 KG
-376 EIYCNVKID
+376 KIYCNVKID

-426 DFCFIGDEEAM
+426 DFCFIGNEEGM
-437 YDFFS
+437 YELLS
-442 KGLKKIKEHGD
+442 KGIKRLKEFGE
-453 VILSKELQEFKVI
+453 VLLSEELKEFKVL

-472 SELSE
+472 SEFIELS
-477 LINFYKLKF
+477 NFYKLKF
-486 DFGDFNIQELRESID
+486 DFGDFELRELRESIE
-501 AMKNGKRFYKT
+501 AMKKGERFYRT
-512 KKTYLDLEEP
+512 KKVYLDLEDP
-522 GIIHFLNLLED
+522 GIVNFLNLLED
-533 LGLDNISN
+533 LGLENIKDN
-541 NEINIDKSKVLY
+541 EVYIDKSKVLY

-560 RNLSFIKGGKVLQEI
+560 RNLSFIKGGNVLKEI
-575 VNKLLNKEFKRKLVP
+575 VGKLLNKEFKRKLVP
-590 KALNAELRSY
+590 KALNAELRPY

-665 SLRIGLVHG
+665 SIRVGLVHG
-674 SKTRRDKVLND
+674 SKAKRDRVLRD
-685 FKRSLGI
+685 FKRGLGI
-692 KLDYMDTFEGLDL
+692 KV
-705 DEEENINNSK
+705 EEENLK
-715 EGKNKSNDKNKTKKS
+715 E
-730 SKSYERYDILL
+730 KSYEKYDVLL
-741 TTYGTLKNDEEAY
+741 TTYGTLKNDEKAY
-754 DNLSFDYCIIDEA
+754 ENLSFDYCIIDEA
-767 QNIKNPSAQATLSVK
+767 QNIKNPAAQATLSVK
-782 KIKSR
+782 NIKSR

-818 KERFRERFILDENNL
+818 KERFRERFILDESNL
-833 DELKSLITPFILRR
+833 SELKSLITPFILRR

-872 KQIYNSYVKAIKT
+872 KQLYSFYVKAIKNE
-885 KLNESKI
+885 LNANKSSEK
-892 SGKIGNE
+892 SGKN

-914 LDPSIVIPEY
+914 LDPSMVVPDYKGE
-924 NGGSGKLIV
+924 SSKLTV

-951 SQFTSVL
+951 SQFTLVL
-958 KKIEDDFKREGI
+958 KKIEEDFKKEDI
-970 SHLYLDGGTSAK
+970 SYLYLDGETSAK

-994 ESIKVFLISLKAG
+994 SNIKVFLISLKAG

-1034 TDRAHRFGQENRVE
+1034 TDRAHRFGQENKVE

-1092 EEIAKLFE
+1092 EEISKLFE

>member
-1 MPLNLEIL
+1 MNLDIF

-21 REQGKKLIKEAYI
+21 REQGKKLIKEAYV
-34 KDVKGKSIDGVY
+34 KDVKGKCIDGIY
-46 HIYGRVLN
+46 HIYGSVLN
-54 EDKNW
+54 DDKNW
-59 DYDTHLKINMKNNEI
+59 DYNTHIKINMQNSDI
-74 IGVNCSCETFKEN
+74 IGTNCSCETFKEN
-87 SKQVKN
+87 SKHIKN
-93 YMCKHIS
+93 YVCKHIS
-100 ATGDAFYSLAK
+100 ATNDVFYSLAK
-111 KKIASKKPMIKVE
+111 KKMQKNKLKSNNKPK
-124 NRLVKENEKNNEQ
+124 LVKEKNKEHKGK
-137 QEKRF
+137 EKRF
-142 LSLDISIKHMVKE
+142 LSLDINIKHMVKE
-155 GIQFF
+155 GVTLF
-160 NCEFRIGVGN
+160 NCEFRIGAGN
-170 SNLILD
+170 LNLILD

-184 SLKKPLKFNDSFTY
+184 SLKKPLKFNDGFTY
-198 NPLKDDFL
+198 NPLKDEFL
-206 KEDKRILQFIG
+206 DEDKRVLQFVASHKDMI
-217 ANSDK
+217 S
-222 INGRYLRLR
+222 GRYLRLK
-231 QNSLKDFLKLI
+231 QNNLKDFLKLI

-254 INYEVKVRKENVPV
+254 INYEVKVKKENVPV

-281 SHHKKFPVILNNTGD
+281 SHHKKFPVILNNSGD

-320 LFLKNNTITYKKT
+320 LFLKNNTITYKKS
-333 LENLKNL
+333 LESLRNL

-354 ENVKIF
+354 ENVRVF
-360 KEKLMKTTFYF
+360 KEKLMKTTFNLYKT
-371 YENKG
+371 EGK
-376 EIYCNVKID
+376 IYCNVKID

-393 IRDEKDN
+393 IRHEKDN

-426 DFCFIGDEEAM
+426 DFCFIGNEEEM
-437 YDFFS
+437 YELLS
-442 KGLKKIKEHGD
+442 KGIKRLREFGEVLLSEELK
-453 VILSKELQEFKVI
+453 EFKVL

-472 SELSE
+472 SELIE
-477 LINFYKLKF
+477 LSNFYKLKF
-486 DFGDFNIQELRESID
+486 DFGDFELRELRESIE
-501 AMKNGKRFYKT
+501 AMKRGDRFYRT
-512 KKTYLDLEEP
+512 KKVYLDLEDP
-522 GIIHFLNLLED
+522 GIVNFLNLLED
-533 LGLDNISN
+533 LGLENINDN
-541 NEINIDKSKVLY
+541 EVYIDKSKVLY
-553 IQEKLKD
+553 IQEKLND
-560 RNLSFIKGGKVLQEI
+560 RNLSFIKGGNVLQEI
-575 VNKLLNKEFKRKLVP
+575 VGKLLNKEFKRKLVP
-590 KALNAELRSY
+590 KALNAELRPY

-665 SLRIGLVHG
+665 SIRIGLVHG
-674 SKTRRDKVLND
+674 SKSKRDKVLRE
-685 FKRSLGI
+685 FKRGLGI
-692 KLDYMDTFEGLDL
+692 KL
-705 DEEENINNSK
+705 EEDNLK
-715 EGKNKSNDKNKTKKS
+715 E
-730 SKSYERYDILL
+730 KSYEKYDVLL
-741 TTYGTLKNDEEAY
+741 TTYGTLKNDEKAY
-754 DNLSFDYCIIDEA
+754 ENLSFDYCIIDEA
-767 QNIKNPSAQATLSVK
+767 QNIKNPAAQATLSVK
-782 KIKSR
+782 NIKSR

-818 KERFRERFILDENNL
+818 KERFRERFILDESNL
-833 DELKSLITPFILRR
+833 SELKYLITPFILRR

-872 KQIYNSYVKAIKT
+872 KQLYSFYVKAIKNQ
-885 KLNESKI
+885 LNENKSSEK
-892 SGKIGNE
+892 SGRD

-904 AYLTKLREIC
+904 SYLTKLREIC
-914 LDPSIVIPEY
+914 LDPSLVVPDY
-924 NGGSGKLIV
+924 TGGSSKLTV

-958 KKIEDDFKREGI
+958 QKIEEDFKKEDI
-970 SHLYLDGGTSAK
+970 SYLYLDGGTSAK
-982 ERVERVKKFNED
+982 DRVERVKKFNED
-994 ESIKVFLISLKAG
+994 SNIKVFLISLKAG

-1034 TDRAHRFGQENRVE
+1034 TDRAHRFGQENKVE

-1092 EEIAKLFE
+1092 EEISKLFE

>member
-1 MPLNLEIL
+1 MPLNLDIF

-21 REQGKKLIKEAYI
+21 REQGKKLIKEAYV
-34 KDVKGKSIDGVY
+34 KDVKGKSIDGIY
-46 HIYGRVLN
+46 HIYGSVLN
-54 EDKNW
+54 DDKNW
-59 DYDTHLKINMKNNEI
+59 DYNTHIKINVKNSDI
-74 IGVNCSCETFKEN
+74 IGTNCSCETFKEN
-87 SKQVKN
+87 SKHIKN
-93 YMCKHIS
+93 YVCKHIS
-100 ATGDAFYSLAK
+100 ATNDVFYSLARK
-111 KKIASKKPMIKVE
+111 KVQKNKLKGNNKSQ
-124 NRLVKENEKNNEQ
+124 LVKEKNEEHKGK
-137 QEKRF
+137 EKRF
-142 LSLDISIKHMVKE
+142 LSLDINIKHMVKE
-155 GIQFF
+155 GVILF
-160 NCEFRIGVGN
+160 NCEFRIGAGN
-170 SNLILD
+170 LNLILD

-184 SLKKPLKFNDSFTY
+184 SLKKPLKFNDGFTY
-198 NPLKDDFL
+198 NPLKDEFL
-206 KEDKRILQFIG
+206 DEDKRVLQFVASHKDMI
-217 ANSDK
+217 S
-222 INGRYLRLR
+222 GRYLRLK
-231 QNSLKDFLKLI
+231 QNNLKDFLKLV

-254 INYEVKVRKENVPV
+254 INYEVKVKKENVPV
-268 ALTLKEGKEGFIL
+268 ALTLKEGKEGFVL
-281 SHHKKFPVILNNTGD
+281 SHHKKFPVILNNSGD

-320 LFLKNNTITYKKT
+320 LFLKNNTITYKKS
-333 LENLKNL
+333 LENLRSL

-354 ENVKIF
+354 ENIRVF
-360 KEKLMKTTFYF
+360 KEKLMKTTFNLYKT
-371 YENKG
+371 KG
-376 EIYCNVKID
+376 RIYCNVKID

-407 SEKYIEF
+407 NEKYIEF

-426 DFCFIGDEEAM
+426 DFCFIGSEEEM
-437 YDFFS
+437 YELFS
-442 KGLKKIKEHGD
+442 KGIKRLRELGEVLLSEELK
-453 VILSKELQEFKVI
+453 EFKVL

-472 SELSE
+472 SELKE
-477 LINFYKLKF
+477 LSNFYKLKF
-486 DFGDFNIQELRESID
+486 DFGDFELRELRESID
-501 AMKNGKRFYKT
+501 AMKRGDRFYRT
-512 KKTYLDLEEP
+512 KKVYLDLEDP
-522 GIIHFLNLLED
+522 GIVNFLNLLED
-533 LGLDNISN
+533 LGLENINDN
-541 NEINIDKSKVLY
+541 EVYIDKSKVLY

-560 RNLSFIKGGKVLQEI
+560 RNLSFIKGGNVLQEI
-575 VNKLLNKEFKRKLVP
+575 VGKLLNKEFKRKLVP
-590 KALNAELRSY
+590 KALNAELRPY

-665 SLRIGLVHG
+665 SIRIGLVHG
-674 SKTRRDKVLND
+674 SKSKRDKVLRE
-685 FKRSLGI
+685 FKRGLGI
-692 KLDYMDTFEGLDL
+692 KI
-705 DEEENINNSK
+705 EEDNLK
-715 EGKNKSNDKNKTKKS
+715 E
-730 SKSYERYDILL
+730 KSYEKYDVLL
-741 TTYGTLKNDEEAY
+741 TTYGTLKNDEKAY
-754 DNLSFDYCIIDEA
+754 ENLSFDYCIIDEA
-767 QNIKNPSAQATLSVK
+767 QNIKNPAAQATLSVK
-782 KIKSR
+782 NIKSR

-818 KERFRERFILDENNL
+818 KDRFRERFILDESNL
-833 DELKSLITPFILRR
+833 SELKYLITPFILRR

-872 KQIYNSYVKAIKT
+872 KQLYSFYVKAIKNQ
-885 KLNESKI
+885 LNENKSSEK
-892 SGKIGNE
+892 SGRD

-904 AYLTKLREIC
+904 SYLTKLREIC
-914 LDPSIVIPEY
+914 LDPSLVVPDY
-924 NGGSGKLIV
+924 TGGSSKLTV

-958 KKIEDDFKREGI
+958 KKIEEDFKKEDI
-970 SHLYLDGGTSAK
+970 SYLYLDGGTSAK
-982 ERVERVKKFNED
+982 YRVERVKKFNED
-994 ESIKVFLISLKAG
+994 SNIKVFLISLKAG

-1034 TDRAHRFGQENRVE
+1034 TDRAHRFGQENKVE

-1092 EEIAKLFE
+1092 EEISKLFE

>member
-1 MPLNLEIL
+1 MPLNLDIF

-21 REQGKKLIKEAYI
+21 REQGKKLIKEAYV
-34 KDVKGKSIDGVY
+34 KDVKGKSIDGIY
-46 HIYGRVLN
+46 HIYGSVLN
-54 EDKNW
+54 DDKNW
-59 DYDTHLKINMKNNEI
+59 DYNTHIKINVKNSDI
-74 IGVNCSCETFKEN
+74 IGTNCSCETFKEN
-87 SKQVKN
+87 SKHIKN
-93 YMCKHIS
+93 YVCKHIS
-100 ATGDAFYSLAK
+100 ATNDVFYSLARK
-111 KKIASKKPMIKVE
+111 KVQKNKLKSNNKSQ
-124 NRLVKENEKNNEQ
+124 LVKEKNEEHKGK
-137 QEKRF
+137 EKRF
-142 LSLDISIKHMVKE
+142 LSLDINIKHMVKE
-155 GIQFF
+155 GVILF
-160 NCEFRIGVGN
+160 NCEFRIGAGN
-170 SNLILD
+170 LNLILD

-184 SLKKPLKFNDSFTY
+184 SLKKPLKFNDGFTY
-198 NPLKDDFL
+198 NPLKDEFL
-206 KEDKRILQFIG
+206 DEDKRVLQFVASHKDMI
-217 ANSDK
+217 S
-222 INGRYLRLR
+222 GRYLRLK
-231 QNSLKDFLKLI
+231 QNNLKDFLKLV

-254 INYEVKVRKENVPV
+254 INYEVKVKKENVPV
-268 ALTLKEGKEGFIL
+268 ALTLKEGKEGFVL
-281 SHHKKFPVILNNTGD
+281 SHHKKFPVILNNSGD

-320 LFLKNNTITYKKT
+320 LFLKNNTITYKKS
-333 LENLKNL
+333 LENLRSL

-354 ENVKIF
+354 ENIRVF
-360 KEKLMKTTFYF
+360 KEKLMKTTFNLYKT
-371 YENKG
+371 KG
-376 EIYCNVKID
+376 RIYCNVKID

-407 SEKYIEF
+407 NEKYIEF

-426 DFCFIGDEEAM
+426 DFCFIGSEEEM
-437 YDFFS
+437 YELFS
-442 KGLKKIKEHGD
+442 KGIKRLRELGEVLLSEELK
-453 VILSKELQEFKVI
+453 EFKVL

-472 SELSE
+472 SELKE
-477 LINFYKLKF
+477 LSNFYKLKF
-486 DFGDFNIQELRESID
+486 DFGDFELRELRESIE
-501 AMKNGKRFYKT
+501 AMKRGDRFYRT
-512 KKTYLDLEEP
+512 KKVYLDLEDP
-522 GIIHFLNLLED
+522 GIVNFLNLLED
-533 LGLDNISN
+533 LGLENIKDN
-541 NEINIDKSKVLY
+541 EVYIDKSKVLY

-560 RNLSFIKGGKVLQEI
+560 RTLSFIKGGNVLQEI
-575 VNKLLNKEFKRKLVP
+575 VGKLLNKEFKRKLVP
-590 KALNAELRSY
+590 KALNAELRPY

-665 SLRIGLVHG
+665 SIRIGLVHG
-674 SKTRRDKVLND
+674 SKSKRDKVLRE
-685 FKRSLGI
+685 FKRGLGI
-692 KLDYMDTFEGLDL
+692 KI
-705 DEEENINNSK
+705 EEDNLK
-715 EGKNKSNDKNKTKKS
+715 E
-730 SKSYERYDILL
+730 KSYEKYDVLL
-741 TTYGTLKNDEEAY
+741 TTYGTLKNDEKAY
-754 DNLSFDYCIIDEA
+754 ENLSFDYCIIDEA
-767 QNIKNPSAQATLSVK
+767 QNIKNPAAQATLSVK
-782 KIKSR
+782 NIKSR

-818 KERFRERFILDENNL
+818 KERFRERFILDESNL
-833 DELKSLITPFILRR
+833 SELKYLITPFILRR

-872 KQIYNSYVKAIKT
+872 KQLYSFYVKAIKNQ
-885 KLNESKI
+885 LNENKSSEK
-892 SGKIGNE
+892 SGRD

-904 AYLTKLREIC
+904 SYLTKLREIC
-914 LDPSIVIPEY
+914 LDPSLVVPDY
-924 NGGSGKLIV
+924 TGGSSKLTV

-958 KKIEDDFKREGI
+958 KKIEEDFKKEDI
-970 SHLYLDGGTSAK
+970 SYLYLDGGTSAK
-982 ERVERVKKFNED
+982 DRVERVKKFNED
-994 ESIKVFLISLKAG
+994 SNIKVFLISLKAG

-1034 TDRAHRFGQENRVE
+1034 TDRAHRFGQENKVE

-1086 LKRLTE
+1086 LKRFTE
-1092 EEIAKLFE
+1092 EEISKLFE

>member
-1 MPLNLEIL
+1 MPLNLDIF

-21 REQGKKLIKEAYI
+21 REQGKKLIQEAYV
-34 KDVKGKSIDGVY
+34 KDVKGKSIDGIY
-46 HIYGRVLN
+46 HIYGSVLN
-54 EDKNW
+54 DDKNW
-59 DYDTHLKINMKNNEI
+59 DYNTHIKINMKNSDI
-74 IGVNCSCETFKEN
+74 MGTNCSCETFKEN
-87 SKQVKN
+87 SKHIKN
-93 YMCKHIS
+93 YVCKHIS
-100 ATGDAFYSLAK
+100 ATNDVFYSLAK
-111 KKIASKKPMIKVE
+111 KKMQKNKLKSNNKPK
-124 NRLVKENEKNNEQ
+124 LVKEKNEEHKGK
-137 QEKRF
+137 EKRF
-142 LSLDISIKHMVKE
+142 LSLDINIKHMVKE
-155 GIQFF
+155 GITLF
-160 NCEFRIGVGN
+160 NCEFRIGAGN
-170 SNLILD
+170 LNLILD

-184 SLKKPLKFNDSFTY
+184 SLKKPLKFNDGFTY
-198 NPLKDDFL
+198 NPLKDEFL
-206 KEDKRILQFIG
+206 DEDKRVLQFVASHKDMI
-217 ANSDK
+217 S
-222 INGRYLRLR
+222 GRYLRLK
-231 QNSLKDFLKLI
+231 QNNLKDFLKLI

-254 INYEVKVRKENVPV
+254 INYEVKVKKQNVPV
-268 ALTLKEGKEGFIL
+268 ALTLKEGKEGFVL
-281 SHHKKFPVILNNTGD
+281 SHHKKFPVLLNNLGD

-320 LFLKNNTITYKKT
+320 LFLKNNTITYKKS
-333 LENLKNL
+333 LESLRNL

-354 ENVKIF
+354 ENVRVF
-360 KEKLMKTTFYF
+360 KEKLMKTTFNLYKT
-371 YENKG
+371 EGK
-376 EIYCNVKID
+376 IYCNVKID

-426 DFCFIGDEEAM
+426 DFCFIGNEEEM
-437 YDFFS
+437 YELLS
-442 KGLKKIKEHGD
+442 KGIKRLREFGEVLLSEELK
-453 VILSKELQEFKVI
+453 EFKVL

-472 SELSE
+472 SELIE
-477 LINFYKLKF
+477 LSNFYKLKF
-486 DFGDFNIQELRESID
+486 DFGDFELRELRESIE
-501 AMKNGKRFYKT
+501 AMKKGDRFYRT
-512 KKTYLDLEEP
+512 KKVYLDLEDP
-522 GIIHFLNLLED
+522 SIVNFLNLLED
-533 LGLDNISN
+533 LGLKNIKDN
-541 NEINIDKSKVLY
+541 EVYIDKSKVLY

-560 RNLSFIKGGKVLQEI
+560 RDLSFIKGGNVLQEI
-575 VNKLLNKEFKRKLVP
+575 VGKLLNKEFKRKLVP
-590 KALNAELRSY
+590 KALNAELRPY

-665 SLRIGLVHG
+665 SIRIGLVHG
-674 SKTRRDKVLND
+674 SKSKRDKVLRD
-685 FKRSLGI
+685 FKRGLGI
-692 KLDYMDTFEGLDL
+692 KI
-705 DEEENINNSK
+705 EEENLK
-715 EGKNKSNDKNKTKKS
+715 E
-730 SKSYERYDILL
+730 KSYEKYDVLL
-741 TTYGTLKNDEEAY
+741 TTYGTLKNDEKAY
-754 DNLSFDYCIIDEA
+754 ENLSFDYCIIDEA
-767 QNIKNPSAQATLSVK
+767 QNIKNPTAQATLSVK
-782 KIKSR
+782 NIKSR

-818 KERFRERFILDENNL
+818 KDRFRERFILDESNL
-833 DELKSLITPFILRR
+833 SELKSLITPFILRR

-872 KQIYNSYVKAIKT
+872 KQLYSFYVKAIKNQ
-885 KLNESKI
+885 LNENKSYEK
-892 SGKIGNE
+892 SGRD

-914 LDPSIVIPEY
+914 LDPSLVVPDY
-924 NGGSGKLIV
+924 TGGSSKLTV

-958 KKIEDDFKREGI
+958 QKIEEDFKKEDI
-970 SHLYLDGGTSAK
+970 SYLYLDGGTSAK
-982 ERVERVKKFNED
+982 DRVERVKKFNED
-994 ESIKVFLISLKAG
+994 SNIKVFLISLKAG

-1020 HFDPWWNPAVEDQA
+1020 HFDPWWNPAVEEQA
-1034 TDRAHRFGQENRVE
+1034 TDRAHRFGQENKVE

-1077 DGKTMDGKG
+1077 DGKTMDGKV

-1092 EEIAKLFE
+1092 EEISKLFE

>member
-1 MPLNLEIL
+1 MPLNLDIF

-21 REQGKKLIKEAYI
+21 REQGKKLIKEAYV
-34 KDVKGKSIDGVY
+34 KDVKGKSIDGIY
-46 HIYGRVLN
+46 HIYGSVLN
-54 EDKNW
+54 DDKNW
-59 DYDTHLKINMKNNEI
+59 DYNTHIKINMQNSDI
-74 IGVNCSCETFKEN
+74 MGTNCSCETFKEN
-87 SKQVKN
+87 SKHIKN
-93 YMCKHIS
+93 YVCKHIS
-100 ATGDAFYSLAK
+100 ATNDVFYSLAK
-111 KKIASKKPMIKVE
+111 KKMQKNKLKSNNKPK
-124 NRLVKENEKNNEQ
+124 LVKEKNEEHKG

-142 LSLDISIKHMVKE
+142 LSLDINIKHMVKE
-155 GIQFF
+155 GITLF
-160 NCEFRIGVGN
+160 NCEFRIGAGN
-170 SNLILD
+170 LNLILD

-184 SLKKPLKFNDSFTY
+184 SLKKPLKFNDGFTY
-198 NPLKDDFL
+198 NPLKDEFL
-206 KEDKRILQFIG
+206 DEDKRVLQFVASHKDMI
-217 ANSDK
+217 S
-222 INGRYLRLR
+222 GRYLRLK
-231 QNSLKDFLKLI
+231 QNNLKDFLKLI

-254 INYEVKVRKENVPV
+254 INYEVKVKKENVPV

-281 SHHKKFPVILNNTGD
+281 NHHKKFPIILNNSGD

-320 LFLKNNTITYKKT
+320 LFLKNNTITYKKS
-333 LENLKNL
+333 LENLRSL

-354 ENVKIF
+354 ENIRVF
-360 KEKLMKTTFYF
+360 KEKLIKTTFNLYK
-371 YENKG
+371 NK
-376 EIYCNVKID
+376 EKIYCNVKID

-426 DFCFIGDEEAM
+426 DFCFIGSEEEI
-437 YDFFS
+437 YELFS
-442 KGLKKIKEHGD
+442 KGIKRLRELGEVLLSEELK
-453 VILSKELQEFKVI
+453 EFKVL

-472 SELSE
+472 SELKE
-477 LINFYKLKF
+477 LSNFYKLKF
-486 DFGDFNIQELRESID
+486 DFGDFELRELRESIE
-501 AMKNGKRFYKT
+501 AMKRGDRFYRT
-512 KKTYLDLEEP
+512 KKVYLDLEDP
-522 GIIHFLNLLED
+522 GIVNFLNLLDD
-533 LGLDNISN
+533 LGLENIKDN
-541 NEINIDKSKVLY
+541 EVYIDKSKVLY

-560 RNLSFIKGGKVLQEI
+560 RTLSFIKGGNVLQEI
-575 VNKLLNKEFKRKLVP
+575 VGKLLNKEFKRKLVP
-590 KALNAELRSY
+590 KALNAELRPY

-665 SLRIGLVHG
+665 SIRIGLVHG
-674 SKTRRDKVLND
+674 SKSKRDKVLRD
-685 FKRSLGI
+685 FKRGLGI
-692 KLDYMDTFEGLDL
+692 KI
-705 DEEENINNSK
+705 EEENLK
-715 EGKNKSNDKNKTKKS
+715 E
-730 SKSYERYDILL
+730 KSYEKYDVLL
-741 TTYGTLKNDEEAY
+741 TTYGTLKNDEKAY
-754 DNLSFDYCIIDEA
+754 ENLSFDYCIIDEA

-782 KIKSR
+782 NIKSR

-818 KERFRERFILDENNL
+818 KERFRERFILDESNL
-833 DELKSLITPFILRR
+833 SELKSLITPFILRR
-847 LKEDVL
+847 LKEEVL

-872 KQIYNSYVKAIKT
+872 KQLYSFYVNAIKNQ
-885 KLNESKI
+885 LNENKSSEK
-892 SGKIGNE
+892 SGRD

-914 LDPSIVIPEY
+914 LDPSIVVPDY
-924 NGGSGKLIV
+924 KGGSSKLTV
-933 VKEIVKDASES
+933 VREIVKDASES

-958 KKIEDDFKREGI
+958 QKIEEDFKKEDI
-970 SHLYLDGGTSAK
+970 SYLYLDGGTSAK
-982 ERVERVKKFNED
+982 DRVERVKKFNED
-994 ESIKVFLISLKAG
+994 SNIKVFLISLKAG

-1020 HFDPWWNPAVEDQA
+1020 HFDPWWNPSVEDQA
-1034 TDRAHRFGQENRVE
+1034 TDRVHRFGQENKVE

-1072 IQSLM
+1072 IQSLI

-1092 EEIAKLFE
+1092 EEISKLFE

>member
-1 MPLNLEIL
+1 MPLNLDIF

-21 REQGKKLIKEAYI
+21 REQGKKLIQEAYV
-34 KDVKGKSIDGVY
+34 KDVKGKSIDGIY
-46 HIYGRVLN
+46 HIYGSVLN
-54 EDKNW
+54 DDKNW
-59 DYDTHLKINMKNNEI
+59 DYNTHIKINMKNSDI
-74 IGVNCSCETFKEN
+74 MGTNCSCETFKEN
-87 SKQVKN
+87 SKHIKN
-93 YMCKHIS
+93 YVCKHIS
-100 ATGDAFYSLAK
+100 ATNDVFYSLAK
-111 KKIASKKPMIKVE
+111 KKMQKNKLKSNNKPK
-124 NRLVKENEKNNEQ
+124 LVKEKNEEHKGK
-137 QEKRF
+137 EKRF
-142 LSLDISIKHMVKE
+142 LSLDINIKHMVKE
-155 GIQFF
+155 GITLF
-160 NCEFRIGVGN
+160 NCEFRIGAGN
-170 SNLILD
+170 LNLILD

-184 SLKKPLKFNDSFTY
+184 SFKKPLKFNDGFTY
-198 NPLKDDFL
+198 NPLKDEFL
-206 KEDKRILQFIG
+206 DEDKRVLQFVASHKDMI
-217 ANSDK
+217 S
-222 INGRYLRLR
+222 GRYLRLK
-231 QNSLKDFLKLI
+231 QNNLKDFLKLI

-254 INYEVKVRKENVPV
+254 INYEVKVKKENVPV
-268 ALTLKEGKEGFIL
+268 ALTLKEGKEEFVL
-281 SHHKKFPVILNNTGD
+281 SHHKKFPVLLNNLGD

-320 LFLKNNTITYKKT
+320 LFLKNNTITYKKS
-333 LENLKNL
+333 LESLRNL

-354 ENVKIF
+354 ENVRAF
-360 KEKLMKTTFYF
+360 KEKLMKTTFNLYK
-371 YENKG
+371 NK
-376 EIYCNVKID
+376 EKIYCNVKID

-414 QLERFKFIKREE
+414 QLERFNFIKREE
-426 DFCFIGDEEAM
+426 DFCFIGNEEEM
-437 YDFFS
+437 YELLS
-442 KGLKKIKEHGD
+442 KGIKRLRELGEVLLSEELK
-453 VILSKELQEFKVI
+453 EFKVL

-472 SELSE
+472 SELKE
-477 LINFYKLKF
+477 LSNFYKLKF
-486 DFGDFNIQELRESID
+486 DFGDFELRELRKSIE
-501 AMKNGKRFYKT
+501 AMKKGNSFYRT
-512 KKTYLDLEEP
+512 KKVYLDLEDP
-522 GIIHFLNLLED
+522 GIVNFLNLLED
-533 LGLDNISN
+533 LGLENIKDN
-541 NEINIDKSKVLY
+541 EVYIDKSKVLY
-553 IQEKLKD
+553 IQEKLKN
-560 RNLSFIKGGKVLQEI
+560 RNLSFIKGGNVLQEI
-575 VNKLLNKEFKRKLVP
+575 VGKLLNKEFKRKLVP
-590 KALNAELRSY
+590 KALNAELRPY

-665 SLRIGLVHG
+665 SIRIGLVHG
-674 SKTRRDKVLND
+674 SKSKRDKVLRD
-685 FKRSLGI
+685 FKRGLGI
-692 KLDYMDTFEGLDL
+692 KI
-705 DEEENINNSK
+705 EESNLK
-715 EGKNKSNDKNKTKKS
+715 E
-730 SKSYERYDILL
+730 KSYEKYDVLL
-741 TTYGTLKNDEEAY
+741 TTYGTLKNDEKAY
-754 DNLSFDYCIIDEA
+754 ENLSFDYCIIDEA
-767 QNIKNPSAQATLSVK
+767 QNIKNPTAQATLSVK
-782 KIKSR
+782 NIKSR

-818 KERFRERFILDENNL
+818 KERFRERFILDESNL
-833 DELKSLITPFILRR
+833 SELKSLITPFILRR

-872 KQIYNSYVKAIKT
+872 KQLYSFYIKAIKNQ
-885 KLNESKI
+885 LNENKSSEK
-892 SGKIGNE
+892 SGRD

-914 LDPSIVIPEY
+914 LDPSLVVPDY
-924 NGGSGKLIV
+924 TGGSSKLTV

-958 KKIEDDFKREGI
+958 QKIEEDFKKEDI
-970 SHLYLDGGTSAK
+970 SYLYLDGGTSAK
-982 ERVERVKKFNED
+982 DRVERVKKFNED
-994 ESIKVFLISLKAG
+994 SNIKVFLISLKAG

-1034 TDRAHRFGQENRVE
+1034 TDRAHRFGQENKVE

-1092 EEIAKLFE
+1092 EEISKLFE

>member
-1 MPLNLEIL
+1 MPLNLDIF

-21 REQGKKLIKEAYI
+21 REQGKKLIQEAYV
-34 KDVKGKSIDGVY
+34 KDVKGKSIDGIY
-46 HIYGRVLN
+46 HIYGSVLN
-54 EDKNW
+54 DDKNW
-59 DYDTHLKINMKNNEI
+59 DYNTHIKINMQNSDI
-74 IGVNCSCETFKEN
+74 MGTNCSCETFKEN
-87 SKQVKN
+87 SKHIKN
-93 YMCKHIS
+93 YACKHIS
-100 ATGDAFYSLAK
+100 ATNDVFYSLAK
-111 KKIASKKPMIKVE
+111 KKMQKNKLKSNNKPK
-124 NRLVKENEKNNEQ
+124 LVKEKNEEHKG

-142 LSLDISIKHMVKE
+142 LSLDINIKHMLKE
-155 GIQFF
+155 GITLF
-160 NCEFRIGVGN
+160 NCEFRIGTGN
-170 SNLILD
+170 LNLILD

-184 SLKKPLKFNDSFTY
+184 SLKKPLKFNDGFTY
-198 NPLKDDFL
+198 NPLKDEFL
-206 KEDKRILQFIG
+206 DEDKRVLQFVASHKDMI
-217 ANSDK
+217 S
-222 INGRYLRLR
+222 GRYLRLK
-231 QNSLKDFLKLI
+231 QNNLKDFLKLI

-254 INYEVKVRKENVPV
+254 INYEVKVKKENVPV

-281 SHHKKFPVILNNTGD
+281 SHHKKFPIILNNSGD

-320 LFLKNNTITYKKT
+320 LFLKNNTITYKKS
-333 LENLKNL
+333 LENLRSL

-354 ENVKIF
+354 ENIRVF
-360 KEKLMKTTFYF
+360 KEKLMKTTFNLYK
-371 YENKG
+371 NK
-376 EIYCNVKID
+376 EKVYCNVKID

-426 DFCFIGDEEAM
+426 DFCFIGSEEEI
-437 YDFFS
+437 YELLS
-442 KGLKKIKEHGD
+442 KGIKK
-453 VILSKELQEFKVI
+453 LKELGEVLLSEELKAFKVL
-466 DSSLIS
+466 DSSFIS
-472 SELSE
+472 SELIE
-477 LINFYKLKF
+477 LSNFYKLKF
-486 DFGDFNIQELRESID
+486 DFGDFELRELRESIE
-501 AMKNGKRFYKT
+501 AMKRGDRFYRT
-512 KKTYLDLEEP
+512 KKVYLDLEDP
-522 GIIHFLNLLED
+522 GIVNFLNLLDD
-533 LGLDNISN
+533 LGLENIKDN
-541 NEINIDKSKVLY
+541 EVYIDKSKVLY

-560 RNLSFIKGGKVLQEI
+560 RTLSFIKGGNVLQEI
-575 VNKLLNKEFKRKLVP
+575 VGKLLNKEFKRKLVP
-590 KALNAELRSY
+590 KALNAELRPY

-665 SLRIGLVHG
+665 SIRIGLVHG
-674 SKTRRDKVLND
+674 SKSKRDKVLRD
-685 FKRSLGI
+685 FKRGLGI
-692 KLDYMDTFEGLDL
+692 KI
-705 DEEENINNSK
+705 EEKNLK
-715 EGKNKSNDKNKTKKS
+715 E
-730 SKSYERYDILL
+730 KSYEKYDVLL
-741 TTYGTLKNDEEAY
+741 TTYGTLKNDEKAY
-754 DNLSFDYCIIDEA
+754 ENLSFDYCIIDEA

-782 KIKSR
+782 NIKSR

-818 KERFRERFILDENNL
+818 KERFRERFILDESNL
-833 DELKSLITPFILRR
+833 SELKSLITPFILRR
-847 LKEDVL
+847 LKEEVL

-872 KQIYNSYVKAIKT
+872 KQLYSFYVNAIKNQ
-885 KLNESKI
+885 LNENKSSEK
-892 SGKIGNE
+892 SGRD

-914 LDPSIVIPEY
+914 LDPSLVVPDY
-924 NGGSGKLIV
+924 KGGSSKLTM

-958 KKIEDDFKREGI
+958 KKIEEDFKKEDI
-970 SHLYLDGGTSAK
+970 SYLYLDGGTSAK
-982 ERVERVKKFNED
+982 DRVERVKKFNED
-994 ESIKVFLISLKAG
+994 SNIKVFLISLKAG

-1034 TDRAHRFGQENRVE
+1034 TDRAHRFGQENKVE

-1092 EEIAKLFE
+1092 EEISKLFE

>member
-1 MPLNLEIL
+1 MPLNLDIF

-21 REQGKKLIKEAYI
+21 REQGKKLIKEAYV
-34 KDVKGKSIDGVY
+34 KDVKGKCIDGIY
-46 HIYGRVLN
+46 HIYGSVLN
-54 EDKNW
+54 DDKNW
-59 DYDTHLKINMKNNEI
+59 DYNTHIKINMQNSDI
-74 IGVNCSCETFKEN
+74 IGTNCSCETFKEN
-87 SKQVKN
+87 SKHIKN
-93 YMCKHIS
+93 YVCKHIS
-100 ATGDAFYSLAK
+100 ATNDVFYSLAK
-111 KKIASKKPMIKVE
+111 KKMQKNKLKSNNKPK
-124 NRLVKENEKNNEQ
+124 LVKEKNEEHKG

-142 LSLDISIKHMVKE
+142 LSLDINIKHMVKE
-155 GIQFF
+155 GITLF
-160 NCEFRIGVGN
+160 NCEFRIGAGN
-170 SNLILD
+170 LNLILD

-184 SLKKPLKFNDSFTY
+184 SLKKPLKFNDGFTY
-198 NPLKDDFL
+198 NPLKDEFL
-206 KEDKRILQFIG
+206 DEDKRVLQFVASHKDMI
-217 ANSDK
+217 S
-222 INGRYLRLR
+222 GRYLRLK
-231 QNSLKDFLKLI
+231 QNNLKDFLKLI

-254 INYEVKVRKENVPV
+254 INYEVKVKKENVPV

-281 SHHKKFPVILNNTGD
+281 SHHKKFPIILNNSGD

-320 LFLKNNTITYKKT
+320 LFLKNNTITYKKS
-333 LENLKNL
+333 LENLRSL

-354 ENVKIF
+354 ENIRVF
-360 KEKLMKTTFYF
+360 KEKLMKTTFNLYK
-371 YENKG
+371 NK
-376 EIYCNVKID
+376 EKVYCNVKID

-426 DFCFIGDEEAM
+426 DFCFIGSEEEI
-437 YDFFS
+437 YELLS
-442 KGLKKIKEHGD
+442 KGIKK
-453 VILSKELQEFKVI
+453 LKELGEVLLSEELKAFKVL
-466 DSSLIS
+466 DSSFIS
-472 SELSE
+472 SELIE
-477 LINFYKLKF
+477 LSNFYKLKF
-486 DFGDFNIQELRESID
+486 DFGNFELRELMESIE
-501 AMKNGKRFYKT
+501 AMKRGDHFYRTNKV
-512 KKTYLDLEEP
+512 YLDLEDP
-522 GIIHFLNLLED
+522 GIVNFLNLLDD
-533 LGLDNISN
+533 LGLENIKDN
-541 NEINIDKSKVLY
+541 EVYIDKSKVLY

-560 RNLSFIKGGKVLQEI
+560 RNLSFIKGGNVLQEI
-575 VNKLLNKEFKRKLVP
+575 VGKLLNKEFKRKLVP
-590 KALNAELRSY
+590 KALNAELRPY

-665 SLRIGLVHG
+665 SIRVGLVHG
-674 SKTRRDKVLND
+674 SKSKRDKVLRD
-685 FKRSLGI
+685 FKRGLGI
-692 KLDYMDTFEGLDL
+692 KI
-705 DEEENINNSK
+705 EEKNLK
-715 EGKNKSNDKNKTKKS
+715 E
-730 SKSYERYDILL
+730 KSYEKYDVLL
-741 TTYGTLKNDEEAY
+741 TTYGTLKNDEKAY
-754 DNLSFDYCIIDEA
+754 ENLSFDYCIIDEA

-782 KIKSR
+782 NIKSR

-818 KERFRERFILDENNL
+818 KERFRERFILDESNL
-833 DELKSLITPFILRR
+833 SELKSLITPFILRR
-847 LKEDVL
+847 LKEEVL

-872 KQIYNSYVKAIKT
+872 KQLYSFYVNAIKNQ
-885 KLNESKI
+885 LNENKSSEK
-892 SGKIGNE
+892 SGRD

-914 LDPSIVIPEY
+914 LDPSLVVPDY
-924 NGGSGKLIV
+924 KGGSSKLTV

-958 KKIEDDFKREGI
+958 QKIEEDFKKEDI
-970 SHLYLDGGTSAK
+970 SYLYLDGGTSAK
-982 ERVERVKKFNED
+982 DRVERVKKFNED
-994 ESIKVFLISLKAG
+994 SNIKVFLISLKAG

-1034 TDRAHRFGQENRVE
+1034 TDRAHRFGQENKVE

-1092 EEIAKLFE
+1092 EEISKLFE

>member
-1 MPLNLEIL
+1 MPLNLDIF

-21 REQGKKLIKEAYI
+21 REQGKKLIQEAYV
-34 KDVKGKSIDGVY
+34 KDVKGKSIDRIY
-46 HIYGRVLN
+46 HIYGSVLN
-54 EDKNW
+54 DDKNW
-59 DYDTHLKINMKNNEI
+59 DYNTHIKINMKNSDI
-74 IGVNCSCETFKEN
+74 MGTNCSCETFKEN
-87 SKQVKN
+87 SKHIKN
-93 YMCKHIS
+93 YVCKHIS
-100 ATGDAFYSLAK
+100 ATNDVFYSLAK
-111 KKIASKKPMIKVE
+111 KKMQKNKLKSNNKPK
-124 NRLVKENEKNNEQ
+124 LVKEKNEEHKGK
-137 QEKRF
+137 EKRF
-142 LSLDISIKHMVKE
+142 LSLDINIKHMVKE
-155 GIQFF
+155 GITLF
-160 NCEFRIGVGN
+160 NCEFRIGAGN
-170 SNLILD
+170 LNLILD

-184 SLKKPLKFNDSFTY
+184 SLKKPLKFNDGFTY
-198 NPLKDDFL
+198 NPLKDEFL
-206 KEDKRILQFIG
+206 DEDKRVLQFVASHKDMI
-217 ANSDK
+217 S
-222 INGRYLRLR
+222 GRYLRLK
-231 QNSLKDFLKLI
+231 QNNLKDFLKLV

-254 INYEVKVRKENVPV
+254 INYEVKVKKENVPV
-268 ALTLKEGKEGFIL
+268 SLTLKEGKEGFVL
-281 SHHKKFPVILNNTGD
+281 SHHKKFPVILNNLGD

-320 LFLKNNTITYKKT
+320 LFLKNNTITYKKS
-333 LENLKNL
+333 LESLRNL

-354 ENVKIF
+354 ENIRVF
-360 KEKLMKTTFYF
+360 KEKLMKTTFNLYK
-371 YENKG
+371 NKG
-376 EIYCNVKID
+376 KIYCNVKID

-426 DFCFIGDEEAM
+426 DFCFIGNEEEM
-437 YDFFS
+437 YE
-442 KGLKKIKEHGD
+442 L
-453 VILSKELQEFKVI
+453 LSKEIKKLKEFGEVLLSEELKEFKVL

-472 SELSE
+472 SELKEFS
-477 LINFYKLKF
+477 NFYKLKF
-486 DFGDFNIQELRESID
+486 DFGDFELRELRESIE
-501 AMKNGKRFYKT
+501 AMKRGDRFYRT
-512 KKTYLDLEEP
+512 KKVYLDLEDP
-522 GIIHFLNLLED
+522 GIVNFLNLLED
-533 LGLDNISN
+533 LGLENIKDN
-541 NEINIDKSKVLY
+541 EVYIDKSKVLY

-560 RNLSFIKGGKVLQEI
+560 RNLSFIKGGNVLQEI
-575 VNKLLNKEFKRKLVP
+575 VGKLLNKEFKRKLVP
-590 KALNAELRSY
+590 RALNAELRPY

-665 SLRIGLVHG
+665 SIKIGLVHG
-674 SKTRRDKVLND
+674 SKSKRDKVLRD
-685 FKRSLGI
+685 FKRGLGI
-692 KLDYMDTFEGLDL
+692 KV
-705 DEEENINNSK
+705 EEENLK
-715 EGKNKSNDKNKTKKS
+715 E
-730 SKSYERYDILL
+730 KSYEKYDVLL
-741 TTYGTLKNDEEAY
+741 TTYGTLKNDEKAY
-754 DNLSFDYCIIDEA
+754 ENLSFDYCIIDEA
-767 QNIKNPSAQATLSVK
+767 QNIKNPAAQATLSVK
-782 KIKSR
+782 NIKSR

-818 KERFRERFILDENNL
+818 KDRFRERFILDESNL
-833 DELKSLITPFILRR
+833 SELKSLITPFILRR

-872 KQIYNSYVKAIKT
+872 KQLYSFYVKAIKNQ
-885 KLNESKI
+885 LNENKSSEK
-892 SGKIGNE
+892 SGRD

-904 AYLTKLREIC
+904 SYLTKLREIC
-914 LDPSIVIPEY
+914 LDPSLVVPDY
-924 NGGSGKLIV
+924 TGGSSKLTV

-958 KKIEDDFKREGI
+958 QKIEEDFKKEDI
-970 SHLYLDGGTSAK
+970 SYLYLDGGTSAK
-982 ERVERVKKFNED
+982 DRVERVKKFNED
-994 ESIKVFLISLKAG
+994 SNIKVFLISLKAG
-1007 GVGLNLTSASVVI
+1007 GVGLNLTSASMVI

-1034 TDRAHRFGQENRVE
+1034 TDRAHRFGQENKVE

-1092 EEIAKLFE
+1092 EEISKLFE

>member
-1 MPLNLEIL
+1 MPLNLDIF

-21 REQGKKLIKEAYI
+21 REQGKKLIQEAYV
-34 KDVKGKSIDGVY
+34 KDVKGKSIDGIY
-46 HIYGRVLN
+46 HIYGSVLN
-54 EDKNW
+54 DDKNW
-59 DYDTHLKINMKNNEI
+59 DYNTHIKINMQNSDI
-74 IGVNCSCETFKEN
+74 MGTNCSCETFKEN
-87 SKQVKN
+87 SKHIKN
-93 YMCKHIS
+93 YVCKHIS
-100 ATGDAFYSLAK
+100 ATNDVFYSLAK
-111 KKIASKKPMIKVE
+111 KKMQKNKLKSNNKPK
-124 NRLVKENEKNNEQ
+124 LVKEKNEEHKG

-142 LSLDISIKHMVKE
+142 LSLDINIKHMVKE
-155 GIQFF
+155 GITLF
-160 NCEFRIGVGN
+160 NCEFRIGAGN
-170 SNLILD
+170 LNLILD

-184 SLKKPLKFNDSFTY
+184 SLKKPLKFNDGFTY
-198 NPLKDDFL
+198 NPLKDEFL
-206 KEDKRILQFIG
+206 DEDKRVLQFVASHKDMI
-217 ANSDK
+217 S
-222 INGRYLRLR
+222 GRYLRLK
-231 QNSLKDFLKLI
+231 QNNLKDFLKLI

-254 INYEVKVRKENVPV
+254 INYEVKVKKENVPV

-281 SHHKKFPVILNNTGD
+281 NHHKKFPIILNNSGD

-320 LFLKNNTITYKKT
+320 LFLKNNTITYKKS
-333 LENLKNL
+333 LENLRSL

-354 ENVKIF
+354 ENIRVF
-360 KEKLMKTTFYF
+360 KEKLIKTTFNLYK
-371 YENKG
+371 NK
-376 EIYCNVKID
+376 EKIYCNVKID

-426 DFCFIGDEEAM
+426 DFCFIGSEEEI
-437 YDFFS
+437 YELFS
-442 KGLKKIKEHGD
+442 KGIKRLRELGEVLLSEELK
-453 VILSKELQEFKVI
+453 EFKVL

-472 SELSE
+472 SELKE
-477 LINFYKLKF
+477 LSNFYKLKF
-486 DFGDFNIQELRESID
+486 DFGDFELRELRESIE
-501 AMKNGKRFYKT
+501 AMKRGDRFYRT
-512 KKTYLDLEEP
+512 KKVYLDLEDP
-522 GIIHFLNLLED
+522 GIVNFLNLLDD
-533 LGLDNISN
+533 LGLENIKDN
-541 NEINIDKSKVLY
+541 EVYIDKSKVLY

-560 RNLSFIKGGKVLQEI
+560 RTLSFIKGGNVLQEI
-575 VNKLLNKEFKRKLVP
+575 VGKLLNKEFKRKLVP

-665 SLRIGLVHG
+665 SIRIGLVHG
-674 SKTRRDKVLND
+674 SKSKRDKVLRD
-685 FKRSLGI
+685 FKRGLGI
-692 KLDYMDTFEGLDL
+692 KI
-705 DEEENINNSK
+705 EEENLK
-715 EGKNKSNDKNKTKKS
+715 E
-730 SKSYERYDILL
+730 KSYEKYDVLL
-741 TTYGTLKNDEEAY
+741 TTYGTLKNDEKAY
-754 DNLSFDYCIIDEA
+754 ENLSFDYCIIDEA

-782 KIKSR
+782 NIKSR

-818 KERFRERFILDENNL
+818 KDRFRERFILDESNL
-833 DELKSLITPFILRR
+833 SELKYLITPFILRR
-847 LKEDVL
+847 LKEEVL

-872 KQIYNSYVKAIKT
+872 KQLYSFYVKAIKNQ
-885 KLNESKI
+885 LNENKSSEK
-892 SGKIGNE
+892 SGRD

-914 LDPSIVIPEY
+914 LDPSLVVPDY
-924 NGGSGKLIV
+924 KGGSSKLTV

-958 KKIEDDFKREGI
+958 QKIEEDFKKEDI
-970 SHLYLDGGTSAK
+970 SYLYLDGGTSAK
-982 ERVERVKKFNED
+982 DRVERVKKFNED
-994 ESIKVFLISLKAG
+994 SNIKVFLISLKAG

-1034 TDRAHRFGQENRVE
+1034 TDRAHRFGQENKVE

-1092 EEIAKLFE
+1092 EEISKLFE

>member
-1 MPLNLEIL
+1 MPLNLDIF

-21 REQGKKLIKEAYI
+21 REQGKKLIQEAYV
-34 KDVKGKSIDGVY
+34 KDVKGKSIDGIY
-46 HIYGRVLN
+46 HIYGSVLN
-54 EDKNW
+54 DDKNW
-59 DYDTHLKINMKNNEI
+59 DYNTHIKINMQNSDI
-74 IGVNCSCETFKEN
+74 MGTNCSCETFKEN
-87 SKQVKN
+87 SKHIKN
-93 YMCKHIS
+93 YVCKHIS
-100 ATGDAFYSLAK
+100 ATNDVFYSLVRK
-111 KKIASKKPMIKVE
+111 KVQKNKLSNNKTQ
-124 NRLVKENEKNNEQ
+124 LVKEKNDEYKG

-142 LSLDISIKHMVKE
+142 LSLDINIKHMVKE
-155 GIQFF
+155 GITLF
-160 NCEFRIGVGN
+160 NCEFRIGAGN
-170 SNLILD
+170 LNLILD

-184 SLKKPLKFNDSFTY
+184 SLKKPLKFNDGFTY
-198 NPLKDDFL
+198 NPLRDEFL
-206 KEDKRILQFIG
+206 EEDKRVLQFVASHKDMI
-217 ANSDK
+217 S
-222 INGRYLRLR
+222 GRYLRLK
-231 QNSLKDFLKLI
+231 QNNLKDFLKLI

-254 INYEVKVRKENVPV
+254 INYEVKVKKENVPV
-268 ALTLKEGKEGFIL
+268 ALTLKEGEEGFIL
-281 SHHKKFPVILNNTGD
+281 SHHKKFPVILNNLGD

-320 LFLKNNTITYKKT
+320 LFLKNNTITYKKS
-333 LENLKNL
+333 LENLRNL

-354 ENVKIF
+354 ENVRAF
-360 KEKLMKTTFYF
+360 KEKLMKTTFNLYKT
-371 YENKG
+371 KG
-376 EIYCNVKID
+376 KIYCNVKID

-426 DFCFIGDEEAM
+426 DFCFIGNEEEM
-437 YDFFS
+437 YELFS
-442 KGLKKIKEHGD
+442 KGIKRLKEFGE
-453 VILSKELQEFKVI
+453 VLLSEELKEFKVL

-472 SELSE
+472 SELIE
-477 LINFYKLKF
+477 LSNFYRLKF
-486 DFGDFNIQELRESID
+486 DFGDFELRELRESIE
-501 AMKNGKRFYKT
+501 AMKKGERFYRT
-512 KKTYLDLEEP
+512 KKVYLDLEDP
-522 GIIHFLNLLED
+522 GIVNFLNLLED
-533 LGLDNISN
+533 LGLENIKDN
-541 NEINIDKSKVLY
+541 EVYIDKSKVLY

-560 RNLSFIKGGKVLQEI
+560 RNLSFIKGGNVLEEI
-575 VNKLLNKEFKRKLVP
+575 VGKLLNKEFKRKLVP
-590 KALNAELRSY
+590 KALNAELRPY

-628 TLQIIAFLLSQKK
+628 TLQVIAFLLSQKK

-665 SLRIGLVHG
+665 SIRVGLVHG
-674 SKTRRDKVLND
+674 SKSKRDKVLRD
-685 FKRSLGI
+685 FKRGLGI
-692 KLDYMDTFEGLDL
+692 KV
-705 DEEENINNSK
+705 EEENLK
-715 EGKNKSNDKNKTKKS
+715 EKY
-730 SKSYERYDILL
+730 YEKYDVLL
-741 TTYGTLKNDEEAY
+741 TTYGTLKNDEKAY
-754 DNLSFDYCIIDEA
+754 ENLSFDYCIIDEA
-767 QNIKNPSAQATLSVK
+767 QNIKNPAAQATLSVK
-782 KIKSR
+782 NIKSR

-801 MELWSIFDFVMP
+801 IELWSIFDFVMP

-818 KERFRERFILDENNL
+818 KERFRERFILDESNL
-833 DELKSLITPFILRR
+833 SELKSLITPFILRR

-862 KYLVEMKGKQ
+862 KYLVEIKGKQ
-872 KQIYNSYVKAIKT
+872 KQLYSFYVRAIKNE
-885 KLNESKI
+885 LNANKVSEKSEK
-892 SGKIGNE
+892 N

-914 LDPSIVIPEY
+914 LDPSIVVPDYKGE
-924 NGGSGKLIV
+924 SSKLTV

-958 KKIEDDFKREGI
+958 KKIEEDFKKEDI
-970 SHLYLDGGTSAK
+970 SYLYLDGETSAK

-994 ESIKVFLISLKAG
+994 SNIKVFLISLKAG

-1034 TDRAHRFGQENRVE
+1034 TDRAHRFGQENKVE
-1048 VIKLVAKDT
+1048 VVKLVAKDT

-1092 EEIAKLFE
+1092 EEISKLFE

>member
-1 MPLNLEIL
+1 MPLNLDIF

-21 REQGKKLIKEAYI
+21 REQGKKLIQEAYV
-34 KDVKGKSIDGVY
+34 KDVKGKSIDGIY
-46 HIYGRVLN
+46 HIYGSVLN
-54 EDKNW
+54 DDKNW
-59 DYDTHLKINMKNNEI
+59 DYNTHIKINMKNSDI
-74 IGVNCSCETFKEN
+74 MGTNCSCETFKEN
-87 SKQVKN
+87 SKHIKN
-93 YMCKHIS
+93 YVCKHIS
-100 ATGDAFYSLAK
+100 ATNDVFYSLAK
-111 KKIASKKPMIKVE
+111 KKMQKNKLKSNNKPK
-124 NRLVKENEKNNEQ
+124 LVKEKNEEHKGK
-137 QEKRF
+137 EKRF
-142 LSLDISIKHMVKE
+142 LSLDINIKHMVKE
-155 GIQFF
+155 GITLF
-160 NCEFRIGVGN
+160 NCEFRIGAGN
-170 SNLILD
+170 LNLILD

-184 SLKKPLKFNDSFTY
+184 SLKKPLKFNDGFTY
-198 NPLKDDFL
+198 NPLKDEFL
-206 KEDKRILQFIG
+206 DEDKRVLQFVASHKDMI
-217 ANSDK
+217 S
-222 INGRYLRLR
+222 GRYLRLK
-231 QNSLKDFLKLI
+231 QNNLKDFLKLI

-254 INYEVKVRKENVPV
+254 INYEVKVKKENVPV
-268 ALTLKEGKEGFIL
+268 ALTLKEGKEEFVL
-281 SHHKKFPVILNNTGD
+281 SHHKKFPVILNNLGD

-320 LFLKNNTITYKKT
+320 LFLKNNTITYKKS
-333 LENLKNL
+333 LENLRSL
-340 LEELKNISKNIVLD
+340 LQELKNISKNIVLD
-354 ENVKIF
+354 ENIRVF
-360 KEKLMKTTFYF
+360 KEKLMKTTFNLYKT
-371 YENKG
+371 KG
-376 EIYCNVKID
+376 KIYCNVKID

-426 DFCFIGDEEAM
+426 DFCFIGNEEEM
-437 YDFFS
+437 YELFS
-442 KGLKKIKEHGD
+442 KGIKRLRELGEVLLSEELK
-453 VILSKELQEFKVI
+453 EFKVL

-472 SELSE
+472 SELKE
-477 LINFYKLKF
+477 LSNFYKLKF
-486 DFGDFNIQELRESID
+486 DFGDFELRELRESIE
-501 AMKNGKRFYKT
+501 AMKRGDRFYRT
-512 KKTYLDLEEP
+512 KKVYLDLEDH
-522 GIIHFLNLLED
+522 GIVNFLNLLED
-533 LGLDNISN
+533 LGLENIKDN
-541 NEINIDKSKVLY
+541 EVYIDKSKVLY

-560 RNLSFIKGGKVLQEI
+560 RNLSFIKGGNVLQEI
-575 VNKLLNKEFKRKLVP
+575 VGKLLNKEFKRKLVP
-590 KALNAELRSY
+590 KALNAELRPY

-665 SLRIGLVHG
+665 SIRVGLVHG
-674 SKTRRDKVLND
+674 SKSKRDKVLRD
-685 FKRSLGI
+685 FKRGLGI
-692 KLDYMDTFEGLDL
+692 KI
-705 DEEENINNSK
+705 EEENLK
-715 EGKNKSNDKNKTKKS
+715 E
-730 SKSYERYDILL
+730 KSYEKYDVLL
-741 TTYGTLKNDEEAY
+741 TTYGTLKNDEKAY
-754 DNLSFDYCIIDEA
+754 ENLSFDYCIIDEA
-767 QNIKNPSAQATLSVK
+767 QNIKNPVAQATLSVK
-782 KIKSR
+782 NIKSR

-818 KERFRERFILDENNL
+818 KERFRERFILDESNL
-833 DELKSLITPFILRR
+833 SELKSLITPFILRR

-872 KQIYNSYVKAIKT
+872 KQLYSFYVKAIKNQ
-885 KLNESKI
+885 LNENKSSEK
-892 SGKIGNE
+892 SGRD

-914 LDPSIVIPEY
+914 LDPSLVVPDY
-924 NGGSGKLIV
+924 TGGSSKLTV

-958 KKIEDDFKREGI
+958 QKIEEDFKKDDI
-970 SHLYLDGGTSAK
+970 SYLYLDGGTSAK
-982 ERVERVKKFNED
+982 DRVERVKKFNED
-994 ESIKVFLISLKAG
+994 SNIKVFLISLKAG

-1034 TDRAHRFGQENRVE
+1034 TDRAHRFGQENKVE
-1048 VIKLVAKDT
+1048 VIKLVANDT

-1092 EEIAKLFE
+1092 EEISKLFE

>member
-1 MPLNLEIL
+1 MPLNLDIF

-21 REQGKKLIKEAYI
+21 REQGKKLIQEAYV
-34 KDVKGKSIDGVY
+34 KDVKGKSIDGIY
-46 HIYGRVLN
+46 HIYGSVLN
-54 EDKNW
+54 DDKNW
-59 DYDTHLKINMKNNEI
+59 DYNTHIKINMKNSDI
-74 IGVNCSCETFKEN
+74 MGTNCSCETFKEN
-87 SKQVKN
+87 SKHIKN
-93 YMCKHIS
+93 YVCKHIS
-100 ATGDAFYSLAK
+100 ATNDVFYSLAK
-111 KKIASKKPMIKVE
+111 KKMQKNKLKSNNKPK
-124 NRLVKENEKNNEQ
+124 LVKEKNEEHKGE
-137 QEKRF
+137 EKRF
-142 LSLDISIKHMVKE
+142 LSLDINIKHMVKE
-155 GIQFF
+155 GITLF
-160 NCEFRIGVGN
+160 NCEFRIGSGN
-170 SNLILD
+170 LNLILD

-184 SLKKPLKFNDSFTY
+184 ILKKPLKFNDGFTY
-198 NPLKDDFL
+198 NPLRDEFL
-206 KEDKRILQFIG
+206 EEDKRVLQFVASHKDMI
-217 ANSDK
+217 S
-222 INGRYLRLR
+222 GRYLRLK
-231 QNSLKDFLKLI
+231 QNNLKDFLKLI

-254 INYEVKVRKENVPV
+254 INYEVKIKKENVPV

-281 SHHKKFPVILNNTGD
+281 SHHKKFPVLLNNLGD

-320 LFLKNNTITYKKT
+320 LFLKNNTITYKKS
-333 LENLKNL
+333 LENLRNL

-354 ENVKIF
+354 ENVRAF
-360 KEKLMKTTFYF
+360 KEKLMKTTFNLYKT
-371 YENKG
+371 KG
-376 EIYCNVKID
+376 KIYCNVKID

-426 DFCFIGDEEAM
+426 DFCFIGNEEEM
-437 YDFFS
+437 YELLS
-442 KGLKKIKEHGD
+442 KGIKRLREFGEVLLSEELK
-453 VILSKELQEFKVI
+453 EFKVL

-472 SELSE
+472 SELIE
-477 LINFYKLKF
+477 LSNFYKLKF
-486 DFGDFNIQELRESID
+486 DFGDFELRELRESIE
-501 AMKNGKRFYKT
+501 AMKRGDRFYRT
-512 KKTYLDLEEP
+512 KKVYLDLEDP
-522 GIIHFLNLLED
+522 GIVNFLNLLED
-533 LGLDNISN
+533 LGLENIKDN
-541 NEINIDKSKVLY
+541 EVYIDKSKFLY

-560 RNLSFIKGGKVLQEI
+560 RNLSFIKGGNVLQEI
-575 VNKLLNKEFKRKLVP
+575 VGKLLNKEFKRKLVP
-590 KALNAELRSY
+590 RALNAELRPY

-665 SLRIGLVHG
+665 SIKIGLVHG
-674 SKTRRDKVLND
+674 SKSKRDKVLRD
-685 FKRSLGI
+685 FKRGLGI
-692 KLDYMDTFEGLDL
+692 KVEEGNL
-705 DEEENINNSK
+705 K
-715 EGKNKSNDKNKTKKS
+715 E
-730 SKSYERYDILL
+730 KSYEKYDVLL
-741 TTYGTLKNDEEAY
+741 TTYGTLKNDEKAY
-754 DNLSFDYCIIDEA
+754 ENLSFDYCIIDEA
-767 QNIKNPSAQATLSVK
+767 QNIKNPAAQATLSVK
-782 KIKSR
+782 NIKSR

-818 KERFRERFILDENNL
+818 KDRFRERFILDESNL
-833 DELKSLITPFILRR
+833 SELKSLITPFILRR

-872 KQIYNSYVKAIKT
+872 KQLYSFYVKAIKNQ
-885 KLNESKI
+885 LNENKSSEK
-892 SGKIGNE
+892 SGRD

-914 LDPSIVIPEY
+914 LDPSLVVPDY
-924 NGGSGKLIV
+924 TGGSSKLTV

-958 KKIEDDFKREGI
+958 KKIEEDFKKEDI
-970 SHLYLDGGTSAK
+970 SYLYLDGGTSAK
-982 ERVERVKKFNED
+982 DRVERVKKFNED
-994 ESIKVFLISLKAG
+994 SNIKVFLISLKAG

-1034 TDRAHRFGQENRVE
+1034 TDRAHRFGQENKVE

-1092 EEIAKLFE
+1092 EEISKLFE

>member
-1 MPLNLEIL
+1 MPLNLDIF

-21 REQGKKLIKEAYI
+21 REQGKKLIKEAYV
-34 KDVKGKSIDGVY
+34 KDVRGKSIDGIY
-46 HIYGRVLN
+46 HIYGSVLN
-54 EDKNW
+54 DDKNW
-59 DYDTHLKINMKNNEI
+59 DYNTHIKINMKNSDI
-74 IGVNCSCETFKEN
+74 VGTNCSCETFKEN
-87 SKQVKN
+87 SKHIKN
-93 YMCKHIS
+93 YVCKHIS
-100 ATGDAFYSLAK
+100 ATNDVFYSLAK
-111 KKIASKKPMIKVE
+111 KKMQKNKLKSNNKPK
-124 NRLVKENEKNNEQ
+124 LVKEKNEEHKGK
-137 QEKRF
+137 EKRF
-142 LSLDISIKHMVKE
+142 LSLDINIKHMVKE
-155 GIQFF
+155 GITLF
-160 NCEFRIGVGN
+160 NCEFRIGAGN
-170 SNLILD
+170 LNLILD

-184 SLKKPLKFNDSFTY
+184 SLKKPLKFNDGFTY
-198 NPLKDDFL
+198 NPLKDEFL
-206 KEDKRILQFIG
+206 DEDKRVLQFVASHKDMI
-217 ANSDK
+217 S
-222 INGRYLRLR
+222 GRYLRLK
-231 QNSLKDFLKLI
+231 QNNLKDFLKLV

-254 INYEVKVRKENVPV
+254 INYEVKVKKENVPV

-281 SHHKKFPVILNNTGD
+281 SHHKKFPVILNNSGD

-320 LFLKNNTITYKKT
+320 LFLKNNTITYKKS
-333 LENLKNL
+333 LENLRSL

-354 ENVKIF
+354 ENIRVF
-360 KEKLMKTTFYF
+360 KEKLMKTTFNLYK
-371 YENKG
+371 NKG
-376 EIYCNVKID
+376 KIYCNVKID

-426 DFCFIGDEEAM
+426 DFCFIGNEEEM
-437 YDFFS
+437 YELFS
-442 KGLKKIKEHGD
+442 KGIKRLRELGEVLLSEELKA
-453 VILSKELQEFKVI
+453 FKVL

-472 SELSE
+472 SELKE
-477 LINFYKLKF
+477 LSNFYKLKF
-486 DFGDFNIQELRESID
+486 DFGDFELRELRESIE
-501 AMKNGKRFYKT
+501 AMKKGDRFYRT
-512 KKTYLDLEEP
+512 KKVYLDLEDP
-522 GIIHFLNLLED
+522 DIVNFLNLLED
-533 LGLDNISN
+533 LGLENIKDN
-541 NEINIDKSKVLY
+541 EVYIDKSKVLY
-553 IQEKLKD
+553 IQEKLKN
-560 RNLSFIKGGKVLQEI
+560 RNLSFIKGGNVLQEI
-575 VNKLLNKEFKRKLVP
+575 VGKLLNKEFKRKLVP
-590 KALNAELRSY
+590 KALNAELRPY
-600 QKEGFKWINEIT
+600 QKDGFKWINEIT

-665 SLRIGLVHG
+665 SIRVGLVHG
-674 SKTRRDKVLND
+674 SKSKRDKVLRD
-685 FKRSLGI
+685 FKRGLGI
-692 KLDYMDTFEGLDL
+692 KV
-705 DEEENINNSK
+705 EEENLK
-715 EGKNKSNDKNKTKKS
+715 E
-730 SKSYERYDILL
+730 KSYEKYDVLL
-741 TTYGTLKNDEEAY
+741 TTYGTLKNDEKAY
-754 DNLSFDYCIIDEA
+754 ENLSFDYCIIDEA
-767 QNIKNPSAQATLSVK
+767 QNIKNPAAQATLSVK
-782 KIKSR
+782 NIKSR

-818 KERFRERFILDENNL
+818 KERFRERFILDESNL
-833 DELKSLITPFILRR
+833 SELKSLITPFILRR

-872 KQIYNSYVKAIKT
+872 KQLYSFYVKAIKNQ
-885 KLNESKI
+885 LNENKSSEK
-892 SGKIGNE
+892 SGRD

-904 AYLTKLREIC
+904 DYLTKLREIC
-914 LDPSIVIPEY
+914 LDPSLVVPDY
-924 NGGSGKLIV
+924 TGGSSKLTV

-958 KKIEDDFKREGI
+958 QKIEEDFKKEDI
-970 SHLYLDGGTSAK
+970 SYLYLDGGTSAK
-982 ERVERVKKFNED
+982 DRVERVKKFNED
-994 ESIKVFLISLKAG
+994 SNIKVFLISLKAG
-1007 GVGLNLTSASVVI
+1007 GVGLNLTSASMVI

-1034 TDRAHRFGQENRVE
+1034 TDRAHRFGQENKVE

-1092 EEIAKLFE
+1092 EEISKLFE

>member
-1 MPLNLEIL
+1 MPLNLDIF

-21 REQGKKLIKEAYI
+21 REQGKKLIQEAYV
-34 KDVKGKSIDGVY
+34 KDVKGKSIDGIY
-46 HIYGRVLN
+46 HIYGSVLN
-54 EDKNW
+54 DDKNW
-59 DYDTHLKINMKNNEI
+59 DYNTHIKINMQNSDI
-74 IGVNCSCETFKEN
+74 MGTNCSCETFKEN
-87 SKQVKN
+87 SKHIKN
-93 YMCKHIS
+93 YVCKHIS
-100 ATGDAFYSLAK
+100 ATNDVFYSLAK
-111 KKIASKKPMIKVE
+111 KKMQNNKSKSNNKPK
-124 NRLVKENEKNNEQ
+124 LVKDKNEEHKGK
-137 QEKRF
+137 EKRF
-142 LSLDISIKHMVKE
+142 LSLDINIKHMVKE
-155 GIQFF
+155 GITLF
-160 NCEFRIGVGN
+160 NCEFRIGAGN
-170 SNLILD
+170 LNLILD

-184 SLKKPLKFNDSFTY
+184 SLKKPLKFNDGFTY
-198 NPLKDDFL
+198 NPLKDEFL
-206 KEDKRILQFIG
+206 DEDKRVLQFVASHKDMI
-217 ANSDK
+217 S
-222 INGRYLRLR
+222 GRYLRLK
-231 QNSLKDFLKLI
+231 QNNLKDFLKLI

-254 INYEVKVRKENVPV
+254 INYEVKVKKENVPV

-281 SHHKKFPVILNNTGD
+281 SHHKKFPIILNNSGD

-320 LFLKNNTITYKKT
+320 LFLKNNTITYKKS
-333 LENLKNL
+333 LENLRSL

-354 ENVKIF
+354 ENIRVF
-360 KEKLMKTTFYF
+360 KEKLMKTTFNLYK
-371 YENKG
+371 NK
-376 EIYCNVKID
+376 EKIYCNVKID

-426 DFCFIGDEEAM
+426 DFCFIGNKEEM
-437 YDFFS
+437 YELFS
-442 KGLKKIKEHGD
+442 KGIKRLRELGEVLLSEELK
-453 VILSKELQEFKVI
+453 EFKVL

-472 SELSE
+472 SELKE
-477 LINFYKLKF
+477 LSNFYKLKF
-486 DFGDFNIQELRESID
+486 DFGDFELRELRESVE
-501 AMKNGKRFYKT
+501 AMKRGDRFYRT
-512 KKTYLDLEEP
+512 KKVYLDLEDP
-522 GIIHFLNLLED
+522 GIVNFLNLLED
-533 LGLDNISN
+533 LGLENIKDN
-541 NEINIDKSKVLY
+541 EVYIDKSKVLY

-560 RNLSFIKGGKVLQEI
+560 RNLSFIKGGNVLQEI
-575 VNKLLNKEFKRKLVP
+575 VGKLLNKEFKRKLLP
-590 KALNAELRSY
+590 KALNAELRPY

-665 SLRIGLVHG
+665 SIRVGLVHG
-674 SKTRRDKVLND
+674 SKSKRDKVLRD
-685 FKRSLGI
+685 FKRGLGI
-692 KLDYMDTFEGLDL
+692 KI
-705 DEEENINNSK
+705 EEENLK
-715 EGKNKSNDKNKTKKS
+715 E
-730 SKSYERYDILL
+730 KSYEKYDVLL
-741 TTYGTLKNDEEAY
+741 TTYGTLKNDEKAY
-754 DNLSFDYCIIDEA
+754 ENLSFDYCIIDEA

-782 KIKSR
+782 NIKSR

-818 KERFRERFILDENNL
+818 KERFRERFILDESNL
-833 DELKSLITPFILRR
+833 SELKSLITPFILRR

-872 KQIYNSYVKAIKT
+872 KQLYSFYVKAIKNQ
-885 KLNESKI
+885 LNENKSSEK
-892 SGKIGNE
+892 SGRD

-914 LDPSIVIPEY
+914 LDPSLVVPDYTGE
-924 NGGSGKLIV
+924 SSKLTV

-958 KKIEDDFKREGI
+958 QKIEEDFKKEDI
-970 SHLYLDGGTSAK
+970 SYLYLDGETSAK
-982 ERVERVKKFNED
+982 DRVERVKKFNED
-994 ESIKVFLISLKAG
+994 SNIKVFLISLKAG

-1034 TDRAHRFGQENRVE
+1034 TDRAHRFGQENKVE

-1072 IQSLM
+1072 IKSLM
-1077 DGKTMDGKG
+1077 DGKTMDGKV

-1092 EEIAKLFE
+1092 EEISKLFE

>member
-1 MPLNLEIL
+1 MPLNLDIF

-21 REQGKKLIKEAYI
+21 REQGKKLIKEAYV
-34 KDVKGKSIDGVY
+34 KDVKGKSIDGIY
-46 HIYGRVLN
+46 HIYGNVLN
-54 EDKNW
+54 DDKNW
-59 DYDTHLKINMKNNEI
+59 DYNTHIKINMKNSDI
-74 IGVNCSCETFKEN
+74 IGTNCSCETFKEN
-87 SKQVKN
+87 SKHIKN
-93 YMCKHIS
+93 YVCKHIS
-100 ATGDAFYSLAK
+100 ATNDVFYSLLRK
-111 KKIASKKPMIKVE
+111 KVQKNKLKSNNKTQ
-124 NRLVKENEKNNEQ
+124 LVKEKNEEHKG

-142 LSLDISIKHMVKE
+142 LSLDINIKHMVKE
-155 GIQFF
+155 GITLF
-160 NCEFRIGVGN
+160 NCEFRIGAGN
-170 SNLILD
+170 LNLILD

-184 SLKKPLKFNDSFTY
+184 SLKKPLKFNDGFTY
-198 NPLKDDFL
+198 NPLRDEFL
-206 KEDKRILQFIG
+206 EEDKRVLQFVASHKDMI
-217 ANSDK
+217 S
-222 INGRYLRLR
+222 GRYLRLK
-231 QNSLKDFLKLI
+231 QNNLKDFLKLI

-254 INYEVKVRKENVPV
+254 INYEVKVKKENVPV

-281 SHHKKFPVILNNTGD
+281 SHHKKFPVLLNNLGD

-320 LFLKNNTITYKKT
+320 LFLKNNTITYKKS
-333 LENLKNL
+333 LESLRNL

-354 ENVKIF
+354 ENVRAF
-360 KEKLMKTTFYF
+360 KEKLMKTTFNLYKT
-371 YENKG
+371 KG
-376 EIYCNVKID
+376 KIYCNVKID

-426 DFCFIGDEEAM
+426 DFCFIGNEEEM
-437 YDFFS
+437 YELFS
-442 KGLKKIKEHGD
+442 KGIKRLKEFGE
-453 VILSKELQEFKVI
+453 VLLSEELKEFKVL

-472 SELSE
+472 SELIE
-477 LINFYKLKF
+477 LSNFYKLKF
-486 DFGDFNIQELRESID
+486 DFGDFELRELRESIE
-501 AMKNGKRFYKT
+501 AMKKGERFYRT
-512 KKTYLDLEEP
+512 KKVYLDLEDP
-522 GIIHFLNLLED
+522 GIVNFLNLLED
-533 LGLDNISN
+533 LGLENIKDN
-541 NEINIDKSKVLY
+541 EVYIDKSKVLY

-560 RNLSFIKGGKVLQEI
+560 RNLSFIKGGNVLQEI
-575 VNKLLNKEFKRKLVP
+575 VGKLLNKEFKRKLVP
-590 KALNAELRSY
+590 KALNAELRPY

-665 SLRIGLVHG
+665 SIRIGLVHG
-674 SKTRRDKVLND
+674 SKSKRDRVLRD
-685 FKRSLGI
+685 FKRGIGI
-692 KLDYMDTFEGLDL
+692 KV
-705 DEEENINNSK
+705 EEENLK
-715 EGKNKSNDKNKTKKS
+715 E
-730 SKSYERYDILL
+730 KSYEKYDVLL
-741 TTYGTLKNDEEAY
+741 TTYGTLKNDEKAY
-754 DNLSFDYCIIDEA
+754 ENLSFDYCIIDEA
-767 QNIKNPSAQATLSVK
+767 QNIKNPTAQATLSVK
-782 KIKSR
+782 NIKSR

-818 KERFRERFILDENNL
+818 KERFRERFILDESNL
-833 DELKSLITPFILRR
+833 SELKSLITPFILRR

-872 KQIYNSYVKAIKT
+872 KQLYSFYVKAIKNQ
-885 KLNESKI
+885 LNANKSSEK
-892 SGKIGNE
+892 SGKN

-914 LDPSIVIPEY
+914 LDPSLVVPDYKGE
-924 NGGSGKLIV
+924 SSKLTV

-958 KKIEDDFKREGI
+958 QKIEEDFKKEDI
-970 SHLYLDGGTSAK
+970 SYLYLDGGTSAK

-994 ESIKVFLISLKAG
+994 NNIKVFLISLKAG
-1007 GVGLNLTSASVVI
+1007 GVGLNLTSASLVI

-1034 TDRAHRFGQENRVE
+1034 TDRAHRFGQENKVE

-1077 DGKTMDGKG
+1077 DGKTMDGNG

-1092 EEIAKLFE
+1092 EEISKLFE

>member
-1 MPLNLEIL
+1 MPLNLDIF

-21 REQGKKLIKEAYI
+21 REQGKKLIKEAYV
-34 KDVKGKSIDGVY
+34 KDVKGKSIDGIY
-46 HIYGRVLN
+46 HIYGNVLN
-54 EDKNW
+54 DDKNW
-59 DYDTHLKINMKNNEI
+59 DYNTHIKINMKNSDI
-74 IGVNCSCETFKEN
+74 IGTNCSCETFKEN
-87 SKQVKN
+87 SKHIKN
-93 YMCKHIS
+93 YVCKHIS
-100 ATGDAFYSLAK
+100 ATNDIFYSLVRK
-111 KKIASKKPMIKVE
+111 KVQKNKLKSNNKTQ
-124 NRLVKENEKNNEQ
+124 LVKEKNEEHKGE
-137 QEKRF
+137 EKRF
-142 LSLDISIKHMVKE
+142 LSLDINIKHMVKE
-155 GIQFF
+155 GITLF
-160 NCEFRIGVGN
+160 NCEFRIGAGN
-170 SNLILD
+170 LNLILD

-184 SLKKPLKFNDSFTY
+184 ILKKPLKFNDGFTY
-198 NPLKDDFL
+198 NPLRDEFL
-206 KEDKRILQFIG
+206 EEDKRVLQFVASHKDMI
-217 ANSDK
+217 S
-222 INGRYLRLR
+222 GRYLRLK
-231 QNSLKDFLKLI
+231 QNNLKDFLKLI

-254 INYEVKVRKENVPV
+254 INYEVKIKKENVPV

-281 SHHKKFPVILNNTGD
+281 SHHKKFPVLLNNLGD

-320 LFLKNNTITYKKT
+320 LFLKNNTITYKKS
-333 LENLKNL
+333 LESLRNL

-354 ENVKIF
+354 ENIRVF
-360 KEKLMKTTFYF
+360 KEKLMKTTFNLYKI
-371 YENKG
+371 EGK
-376 EIYCNVKID
+376 IYCNVKID

-426 DFCFIGDEEAM
+426 DFCFIGNEEEI
-437 YDFFS
+437 YELFS
-442 KGLKKIKEHGD
+442 KGIKRLRELGEVLLSEELK
-453 VILSKELQEFKVI
+453 EFKVL

-472 SELSE
+472 SELKE
-477 LINFYKLKF
+477 LSNFYKLKF
-486 DFGDFNIQELRESID
+486 DFGDFELRELRESIE
-501 AMKNGKRFYKT
+501 AMKRGDRFYRT
-512 KKTYLDLEEP
+512 KKVYLDLEDP
-522 GIIHFLNLLED
+522 GIVNFLNLLED
-533 LGLDNISN
+533 LGLENIKDN
-541 NEINIDKSKVLY
+541 EVYIDKSKVLY

-560 RNLSFIKGGKVLQEI
+560 RNLSFIKGGNVLQEI
-575 VNKLLNKEFKRKLVP
+575 VGKLLNKEFKRKLVP
-590 KALNAELRSY
+590 RALNAELRPY

-665 SLRIGLVHG
+665 SIRVGLVHG
-674 SKTRRDKVLND
+674 SKSKRDKVLRD
-685 FKRSLGI
+685 FKRGLGI
-692 KLDYMDTFEGLDL
+692 KI
-705 DEEENINNSK
+705 EEENLK
-715 EGKNKSNDKNKTKKS
+715 E
-730 SKSYERYDILL
+730 KSYEKYDVLL
-741 TTYGTLKNDEEAY
+741 TTYGTLKNDEKAY
-754 DNLSFDYCIIDEA
+754 ENLSFDYCIIDEA

-782 KIKSR
+782 NIKSR

-818 KERFRERFILDENNL
+818 KERFRERFILDESNL
-833 DELKSLITPFILRR
+833 SELKSLITPFILRR

-872 KQIYNSYVKAIKT
+872 KQLYSFYVKAIKNQ
-885 KLNESKI
+885 LNENKSSEK
-892 SGKIGNE
+892 SGRD

-914 LDPSIVIPEY
+914 LDPSLVVPDYTGE
-924 NGGSGKLIV
+924 SSKLTV

-958 KKIEDDFKREGI
+958 QKIEEDFKKEDI
-970 SHLYLDGGTSAK
+970 SYLYLDGGTSAK
-982 ERVERVKKFNED
+982 DRVERVKKFNED
-994 ESIKVFLISLKAG
+994 SNIKVFLISLKAG

-1034 TDRAHRFGQENRVE
+1034 TDRAHRFGQENKVE

-1092 EEIAKLFE
+1092 EEISKLFE

>member
-1 MPLNLEIL
+1 

-21 REQGKKLIKEAYI
+21 REQGKKLIKEAYV
-34 KDVKGKSIDGVY
+34 KDVKGKSIDGIY
-46 HIYGRVLN
+46 HIYGSVLN
-54 EDKNW
+54 DDKNW
-59 DYDTHLKINMKNNEI
+59 DYNTHIKINMQNSDI
-74 IGVNCSCETFKEN
+74 MGTNCSCETFKEN
-87 SKQVKN
+87 SKHIKN
-93 YMCKHIS
+93 YVCKHIS
-100 ATGDAFYSLAK
+100 ATNDVFYSLAK
-111 KKIASKKPMIKVE
+111 KKMQKNKLKSNNKPK
-124 NRLVKENEKNNEQ
+124 LVKEKNEEHKG

-142 LSLDISIKHMVKE
+142 LSLDINIKHMVKE
-155 GIQFF
+155 GITLF
-160 NCEFRIGVGN
+160 NCEFRIGAGN
-170 SNLILD
+170 LNLILD

-184 SLKKPLKFNDSFTY
+184 SLKKPLKFNDGFTY
-198 NPLKDDFL
+198 NPLKDEFL
-206 KEDKRILQFIG
+206 DEDKRVLQFVASHKDMI
-217 ANSDK
+217 S
-222 INGRYLRLR
+222 GRYLRLK
-231 QNSLKDFLKLI
+231 QNNLKDFLKLI

-254 INYEVKVRKENVPV
+254 INYEVKVKKENVPV

-281 SHHKKFPVILNNTGD
+281 NHHKKFPIILNNSGD

-320 LFLKNNTITYKKT
+320 LFLKNNTITYKKS
-333 LENLKNL
+333 LENLRSL

-354 ENVKIF
+354 ENIRVF
-360 KEKLMKTTFYF
+360 KEKLMKTTFNLYK
-371 YENKG
+371 NK
-376 EIYCNVKID
+376 EKIYCNVKID

-426 DFCFIGDEEAM
+426 DFCFIGSEEEI
-437 YDFFS
+437 YELFS
-442 KGLKKIKEHGD
+442 KGIKRLRELGEVLLSEELK
-453 VILSKELQEFKVI
+453 EFKVL

-472 SELSE
+472 SELIE
-477 LINFYKLKF
+477 LSNFYKLKF
-486 DFGDFNIQELRESID
+486 DFGDFELRELRESIE
-501 AMKNGKRFYKT
+501 AMKKGDRFYRT
-512 KKTYLDLEEP
+512 KKVYLDLEDP
-522 GIIHFLNLLED
+522 GIVNFLNLLED
-533 LGLDNISN
+533 LGLENIKDN
-541 NEINIDKSKVLY
+541 EVYIDKSKVLY

-560 RNLSFIKGGKVLQEI
+560 RNLSFIKGGNVLQEI
-575 VNKLLNKEFKRKLVP
+575 VGKLLNKEFKRKLVP
-590 KALNAELRSY
+590 KALNAELRPY

-646 VVPTSVIYNWM
+646 VVPTSVIYNWI

-665 SLRIGLVHG
+665 SIRIGLVHG
-674 SKTRRDKVLND
+674 SKSKRDKVLRD
-685 FKRSLGI
+685 FKRGLGI
-692 KLDYMDTFEGLDL
+692 KI
-705 DEEENINNSK
+705 EEKNLK
-715 EGKNKSNDKNKTKKS
+715 E
-730 SKSYERYDILL
+730 KSYEKYDVLL
-741 TTYGTLKNDEEAY
+741 TTYGTLKNDEKAY
-754 DNLSFDYCIIDEA
+754 ENLSFDYCIIDEA

-782 KIKSR
+782 NIKSR

-818 KERFRERFILDENNL
+818 KERFRERFILDESNL
-833 DELKSLITPFILRR
+833 SELKSLITPFILRR
-847 LKEDVL
+847 LKEEVL

-872 KQIYNSYVKAIKT
+872 KQLYSFYVNAIKNQ
-885 KLNESKI
+885 LNENKSSEK
-892 SGKIGNE
+892 SGRD

-914 LDPSIVIPEY
+914 LDPSLVVPDY
-924 NGGSGKLIV
+924 KGGSSKLTV

-958 KKIEDDFKREGI
+958 QKIEEDFKKEDI
-970 SHLYLDGGTSAK
+970 SYLYLDGGTSAK
-982 ERVERVKKFNED
+982 DRVERVKKFNED
-994 ESIKVFLISLKAG
+994 SNIKVFLISLKAG

-1034 TDRAHRFGQENRVE
+1034 TDRAHRFGQENKVE

-1092 EEIAKLFE
+1092 EEISKLFE